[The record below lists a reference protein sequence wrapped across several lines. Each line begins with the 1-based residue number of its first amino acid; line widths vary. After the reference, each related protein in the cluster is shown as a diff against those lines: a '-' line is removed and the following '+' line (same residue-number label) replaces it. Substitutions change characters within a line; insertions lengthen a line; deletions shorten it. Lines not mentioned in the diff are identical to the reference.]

1 MNYCNILKVFFIS
14 ADLKKGG
21 LVYATQKINLQNPD
35 NSCNACA
42 VHRGAQPSIISA
54 QEYTDRITGA
64 GDAYAAHG
72 IRTTVGMES
81 TYTFAEGDV
90 VKWTNAYPAVEV
102 WDEGTHLKFTT
113 PLNLQL
119 DAKDGAISGI
129 YAATSNYDTPGRLTA
144 QDVNITG
151 QSTGS
156 NYNINRIYISGIN
169 TYAADIKIENLNID
183 IIADGKPE
191 SIADGILMGRDFED
205 KDSEHTL
212 TVSGATNIK
221 AVSKNGSYAW
231 AAGIE
236 ALDQAKMNFGKL
248 TIVTE
253 ATSEDEAR
261 TNGIFAAGNSEINAG
276 ETHINVKGNAVT
288 EGNSYGLNAIYSSKI
303 TLGDGSSIYAE
314 SSGDGAV
321 TAIGVRAGLYSE
333 VNLGISDIRA
343 ENTSDGGTVDVLF
356 VEDGA
361 VLNMAGGSI
370 TGANNTSDGLFNA
383 INAYGED
390 ANTFLHADTIV
401 NINQGT
407 TNDVVIVGDVHA
419 ANTAIVN
426 LNLNTDASS
435 ITGNLDQS
443 GSYPDTDDDGT
454 INLTLANKA
463 TWHAMGKYGIG
474 YSYLEKLTLN
484 DGNITMTKE
493 QKQNIDVN
501 HLHGT
506 GGELTLEANANLKTG
521 YFCVNNAD
529 TDATTVHTSYA
540 GINADNVKDA
550 AGLEGLVKNS
560 LKIHDD
566 SAAKFDVQVNEGLLI
581 GQMQA
586 DTINHLD
593 GNTIANVKIAQST
606 TVDAISH
613 LQNAAALSWRQEDAT
628 LSKRLGDLRQGDGDQ
643 GFWVRL
649 NRGEF
654 KYDNAKNQNNFFQ
667 MGYDKAGGDWHY
679 GAAISRNSGKT
690 TYGDATAKNR
700 SLALTLYGTWL
711 GDKGHYAD
719 IVLKK
724 GRLSNDY
731 DISAPIGFTHGQ
743 YKTWGSS
750 ISAEYG
756 REIAMGDKAYFTP
769 QAQLS
774 WLRIAGKDYT
784 TANGIAIS
792 QDSQS
797 STIGRLGFELGSR
810 LGDNGN
816 VYAKASVLHDFGG
829 SSDTRLSYNG
839 VSTTCSNDLGDTW
852 YEAGIGFNLKTK
864 DNSYLYADVSKA
876 FGGDYKT
883 PWQWNVGMR
892 WTF

>member
-1 MNYCNILKVFFIS
+1 MRCTS
-14 ADLKKGG
+14 G
-21 LVYATQKINLQNPD
+21 
-35 NSCNACA
+35 
-42 VHRGAQPSIISA
+42 GAQPSIVSA
-54 QEYTDRITGA
+54 QEYTDQITGA

-72 IRTTVGMES
+72 IRTTVGTES

-90 VKWTNAYPAVEV
+90 VKWTSSGPAVEV
-102 WDEGTHLKFTT
+102 WGAGTHLKFTT

-119 DAKDGAISGI
+119 DVQDSATSGI
-129 YAATSNYDTPGRLTA
+129 YVATSDYDTPGKLTA
-144 QDVNITG
+144 QDVTITG

-156 NYNINRIYISGIN
+156 NYDINRIYISGIEA
-169 TYAADIKIENLNID
+169 YAADIQIKNLHID
-183 IIADGKPE
+183 VTADGKPE
-191 SIADGILMGRDFED
+191 SIADGIFMGRDLQD
-205 KDSEHTL
+205 TDSEHLL
-212 TVSGATNIK
+212 TVTGDTNIK
-221 AVSKNGSYAW
+221 AVSKNSNGNRAW

-236 ALDQAKMNFGKL
+236 AQDQAKMTFATLK
-248 TIVTE
+248 IATE
-253 ATSEDEAR
+253 ATSETLAQ

-288 EGNSYGLNAIYSSKI
+288 EGYSYGLNAIYSSQI

-314 SSGDGAV
+314 SNGDGEIS
-321 TAIGVRAGLYSE
+321 AIGVRAGFYSE
-333 VNLGISDIRA
+333 VNLGITDIRA
-343 ENTSDGGTVDVLF
+343 ENNSDGGTVDVLF

-370 TGANNTSDGLFNA
+370 TGANNANNRKFNA

-390 ANTFLHADTIV
+390 PDPTWHTDTIV

-407 TNDVVIVGDVHA
+407 ANDVVIVGDVRA

-443 GSYPDTDDDGT
+443 GPYVDKDDSAGT

-463 TWHAMGKYGIG
+463 TWHAMGEYGIG
-474 YSYLEKLTLN
+474 YSYLENLTLN
-484 DGNITMTKE
+484 DGSITMTNE
-493 QKQNIDVN
+493 EVQNIDIN
-501 HLHGT
+501 HLQGT
-506 GGELTLEANANLKTG
+506 GGELTLEADTSLNTG
-521 YFCVNNAD
+521 FFRVNNAD
-529 TDATTVHTSYA
+529 SDATAVHTSYA

-566 SAAKFDVQVNEGLLI
+566 SAAKFDVHVNEGLLI

-586 DTINHLD
+586 DTINHID
-593 GNTIANVKIAQST
+593 GSAIANVKIAQST

-613 LQNAAALSWRQEDAT
+613 LQSAAALSWRQEDAT

-690 TYGDATAKNR
+690 TYGDAAAKNR

-719 IVLKK
+719 IVLKE

-769 QAQLS
+769 QTQLS

-797 STIGRLGFELGSR
+797 STIGRLGFELGSK

-829 SSDTRLSYNG
+829 SADTRLSYNG
-839 VSTTCSNDLGDTW
+839 VSTTYSNDLGDTW

>member
-1 MNYCNILKVFFIS
+1 MQRKKLIS
-14 ADLKKGG
+14 RTL
-21 LVYATQKINLQNPD
+21 TT
-35 NSCNACA
+35 A
-42 VHRGAQPSIISA
+42 VMLALYIGGAQPSIISA
-54 QEYTDRITGA
+54 QEYTDQINGA
-64 GDAYAAHG
+64 NDAYEAHG

-90 VKWTNAYPAVEV
+90 VKWTNPGPAVEV

-119 DAKDGAISGI
+119 DVKDGATSGI
-129 YAATSNYDTPGRLTA
+129 HAATSNYDTPGRLTA

-156 NYNINRIYISGIN
+156 NYDINRIYISGID
-169 TYAADIKIENLNID
+169 TYAANIKMENLHID
-183 IIADGKPE
+183 ITADGKPE
-191 SIADGILMGRDFED
+191 SIADGILMSRDPND
-205 KDSEHTL
+205 YDSEHTL
-212 TVSGATNIK
+212 MVTGNTNIK
-221 AVSKNGSYAW
+221 AVSKNGYYAW

-248 TIVTE
+248 TIATE
-253 ATSEDEAR
+253 AIAEDVAR

-276 ETHINVKGNAVT
+276 ETRIDVKAYSPNNDGSGDSIGINAYANAKV
-288 EGNSYGLNAIYSSKI
+288 NI
-303 TLGDGSSIYAE
+303 GDGSTIYAE
-314 SSGDGAV
+314 GNGDGGISTV
-321 TAIGVRAGLYSE
+321 GVRAATYSE
-333 VNLGISDIRA
+333 VNLGITDIRA
-343 ENTSDGGTVDVLF
+343 VNNSDGGTVNVLF

-370 TGANNTSDGLFNA
+370 TGANNANNRTFNA
-383 INAYGED
+383 INASD
-390 ANTFLHADTIV
+390 TDTIV
-401 NINQGT
+401 NINQDT
-407 TNDVVIVGDVHA
+407 ANDVVIVGDVHA

-443 GSYPDTDDDGT
+443 GPYVDKEDSAGT

-463 TWHAMGKYGIG
+463 TWHAMGEYGNG
-474 YSYLEKLTLN
+474 YSYLENLTLN
-484 DGNITMTKE
+484 DGNITMTNE
-493 QKQNIDVN
+493 EAQNIDVM
-501 HLHGT
+501 HLQGT
-506 GGELTLEANANLKTG
+506 GGKLTLEANANLKTG
-521 YFCVNNAD
+521 YFSVKNAD
-529 TDATTVHTSYA
+529 TNATTVHTSYA

-550 AGLEGLVKNS
+550 DGLEGLVKNS

-586 DTINHLD
+586 DTINHID
-593 GNTIANVKIAQST
+593 GNAIANVKIAQSS

-613 LQNAAALSWRQEDAT
+613 MQNAAALSWRQEDAT

-719 IVLKK
+719 IVLKE

-731 DISAPIGFTHGQ
+731 DISAPIGYTHGQ

-829 SSDTRLSYNG
+829 SADTRLSYNG
-839 VSTTCSNDLGDTW
+839 VSTTYSNDLGDTW

>member
-1 MNYCNILKVFFIS
+1 MQRKKLIS
-14 ADLKKGG
+14 RTL
-21 LVYATQKINLQNPD
+21 TT
-35 NSCNACA
+35 A
-42 VHRGAQPSIISA
+42 VMLALYIGVAQPSITSA
-54 QEYTDRITGA
+54 QEYTDQITGA
-64 GDAYAAHG
+64 NDAYAAHG
-72 IRTTVGMES
+72 IRTTDGMES

-119 DAKDGAISGI
+119 DAKDGATSGI
-129 YAATSNYDTPGRLTA
+129 YAATSNHDTPGSLTA

-151 QSTGS
+151 QSTGDVDEG
-156 NYNINRIYISGIN
+156 RIYISGIEA
-169 TYAADIKIENLNID
+169 YAANIKMENLHID
-183 IIADGKPE
+183 VTADGKPE
-191 SIADGILMGRDFED
+191 SIADGIFMGRDFKDE
-205 KDSEHTL
+205 DSEHIL
-212 TVSGATNIK
+212 TVNGAANIR
-221 AVSKNGSYAW
+221 AVSKNGYYAW

-236 ALDQAKMNFGKL
+236 AQDQAKMNFGKL
-248 TIVTE
+248 TIATE
-253 ATSEDEAR
+253 AMAEDLAR

-276 ETHINVKGNAVT
+276 ETHIDVKAYSPNTDGSGDSIGINAYA
-288 EGNSYGLNAIYSSKI
+288 NSKVNI
-303 TLGDGSSIYAE
+303 GDGSTIYAE
-314 SSGDGAV
+314 GNGDGAV
-321 TAIGVRAGLYSE
+321 MTVGVRAGYHSE
-333 VNLGISDIRA
+333 VNLGITNIRA
-343 ENTSDGGTVDVLF
+343 ENNSAEGTVDVLF
-356 VEDGA
+356 VEDGS

-370 TGANNTSDGLFNA
+370 TGANNANNGLFNA

-390 ANTFLHADTIV
+390 PDPTWHTDTIV

-407 TNDVVIVGDVHA
+407 TNDVVIVGDVRA

-443 GSYPDTDDDGT
+443 GPYVDKDDSAGT

-463 TWHAMGKYGIG
+463 TWHAMGEYGIG

-484 DGNITMTKE
+484 DGSITMTNE
-493 QKQNIDVN
+493 EVQNIDIN
-501 HLHGT
+501 HLQGT
-506 GGELTLEANANLKTG
+506 GGELTLEADANLNTG
-521 YFCVNNAD
+521 FFRVNNAD
-529 TDATTVHTSYA
+529 TDTAAVHTSYA

-550 AGLEGLVKNS
+550 DGLEGLVKNS

-566 SAAKFDVQVNEGLLI
+566 SAAEFDVQVNEGLLI

-593 GNTIANVKIAQST
+593 GNAIANVKIAQST

-719 IVLKK
+719 IVLKE

-774 WLRIAGKDYT
+774 WLRISGKDYT

-829 SSDTRLSYNG
+829 NADTRLSYNG
-839 VSTTCSNDLGDTW
+839 VSTTYSNDLGDTW

>member
-1 MNYCNILKVFFIS
+1 MQRKKLIS
-14 ADLKKGG
+14 KTL
-21 LVYATQKINLQNPD
+21 TT
-35 NSCNACA
+35 A
-42 VHRGAQPSIISA
+42 VMLALYIGGAQPSIVSA
-54 QEYTDRITGA
+54 QEYTDQITGA
-64 GDAYAAHG
+64 GDAYAEHG
-72 IRTTVGMES
+72 IRTTVGTES

-90 VKWTNAYPAVEV
+90 VKWTSSGPAVEV
-102 WDEGTHLKFTT
+102 WGAGTHLKFTT

-119 DAKDGAISGI
+119 DVQASATSGI
-129 YAATSNYDTPGRLTA
+129 YVATSDYDTPGKLTA
-144 QDVNITG
+144 QDVTITG

-156 NYNINRIYISGIN
+156 NYDINRIYISGIEA
-169 TYAADIKIENLNID
+169 YAADIQIKNLHID
-183 IIADGKPE
+183 VTADGKPE
-191 SIADGILMGRDFED
+191 SIADGIFMGRDLQD
-205 KDSEHTL
+205 TDSEHLL
-212 TVSGATNIK
+212 TVTGDTNIK
-221 AVSKNGSYAW
+221 AVSKNSNGNRAW

-236 ALDQAKMNFGKL
+236 AQDQAKMTFATLK
-248 TIVTE
+248 IATE
-253 ATSEDEAR
+253 ATSETLAQ

-288 EGNSYGLNAIYSSKI
+288 EGYSYGLNAIYSSQI

-314 SSGDGAV
+314 SNGDGEIS
-321 TAIGVRAGLYSE
+321 AIGVRAGFYSE
-333 VNLGISDIRA
+333 VNLGITDIRA
-343 ENTSDGGTVDVLF
+343 ENNSDGGTVDVLF

-370 TGANNTSDGLFNA
+370 TGANNANNRKFNA

-390 ANTFLHADTIV
+390 PDPTWHTDTIV

-407 TNDVVIVGDVHA
+407 ANDVVIVGDVRA

-443 GSYPDTDDDGT
+443 GPYVDKDDSAGT

-463 TWHAMGKYGIG
+463 TWHAMGEYGIG
-474 YSYLEKLTLN
+474 YSYLENLTLN
-484 DGNITMTKE
+484 DGSITMTNE
-493 QKQNIDVN
+493 EVQNIDIN
-501 HLHGT
+501 HLQGT
-506 GGELTLEANANLKTG
+506 DGELTLEADANLNTG
-521 YFCVNNAD
+521 FFRVNNAD
-529 TDATTVHTSYA
+529 TDATAVHTSYA

-613 LQNAAALSWRQEDAT
+613 LQSAAALAWRQEDAT

-719 IVLKK
+719 IVLKE

-829 SSDTRLSYNG
+829 SADTRLSYNG
-839 VSTTCSNDLGDTW
+839 VSTTYSNDLGDTW

>member
-1 MNYCNILKVFFIS
+1 MQRKKLIS
-14 ADLKKGG
+14 KTL
-21 LVYATQKINLQNPD
+21 TT
-35 NSCNACA
+35 A
-42 VHRGAQPSIISA
+42 VMLALYIGGAQPSITSA
-54 QEYTDRITGA
+54 QEYTDQITGA
-64 GDAYAAHG
+64 GDAYAEHG
-72 IRTTVGMES
+72 IRTTVGTES

-90 VKWTNAYPAVEV
+90 VKWTSSGPAVEV
-102 WDEGTHLKFTT
+102 WGAATHLKFTT

-119 DAKDGAISGI
+119 DVQDSATSGI
-129 YAATSNYDTPGRLTA
+129 YVATSDYDTPGKLTA
-144 QDVNITG
+144 QDVTITG

-156 NYNINRIYISGIN
+156 NYDINRIYISGIEA
-169 TYAADIKIENLNID
+169 YAADIQIKNLHID
-183 IIADGKPE
+183 VTADGKPE
-191 SIADGILMGRDFED
+191 SIADGIFMGRDLQD
-205 KDSEHTL
+205 TDSEHLL
-212 TVSGATNIK
+212 TVTGDTNIK
-221 AVSKNGSYAW
+221 AVSKNSNGNRAW

-236 ALDQAKMNFGKL
+236 AQDQAKMTFATLK
-248 TIVTE
+248 IATE
-253 ATSEDEAR
+253 ATSETLAQ

-288 EGNSYGLNAIYSSKI
+288 EGYSYGLNAIYSSQI

-314 SSGDGAV
+314 SNGDGEIS
-321 TAIGVRAGLYSE
+321 AIGVRAGFYSE
-333 VNLGISDIRA
+333 VNLGITDIRA
-343 ENTSDGGTVDVLF
+343 ENNSDGGTVDVLF

-370 TGANNTSDGLFNA
+370 TGANNANNRKFNA

-390 ANTFLHADTIV
+390 PDPTWHTDTIV

-407 TNDVVIVGDVHA
+407 ANDVVIVGDVRA

-443 GSYPDTDDDGT
+443 GPYVDKDDSAGT

-463 TWHAMGKYGIG
+463 TWHAMGEYGIG
-474 YSYLEKLTLN
+474 YSYLENLTLN
-484 DGNITMTKE
+484 DGSITMTNE
-493 QKQNIDVN
+493 EVQNIDIN
-501 HLHGT
+501 HLQGT
-506 GGELTLEANANLKTG
+506 DGELTLEADANLNTG
-521 YFCVNNAD
+521 FFRVNNAD
-529 TDATTVHTSYA
+529 TDATAVHTSYA

-550 AGLEGLVKNS
+550 AGLEGLVRNS

-613 LQNAAALSWRQEDAT
+613 MQSAAALSWRQEDAT

-649 NRGEF
+649 NCGEF

-719 IVLKK
+719 IVLKE

-797 STIGRLGFELGSR
+797 STIGRLGFELGSK

-829 SSDTRLSYNG
+829 SADTRLSYNG
-839 VSTTCSNDLGDTW
+839 VSTTYSNDLGDTW

>member
-1 MNYCNILKVFFIS
+1 MQRKKLIS
-14 ADLKKGG
+14 KTL
-21 LVYATQKINLQNPD
+21 TT
-35 NSCNACA
+35 A
-42 VHRGAQPSIISA
+42 VMLALYIGGAQPSITSA
-54 QEYTDRITGA
+54 QEYTDQITGA
-64 GDAYAAHG
+64 GDAYAEHG
-72 IRTTVGMES
+72 IRTTVGTES

-90 VKWTNAYPAVEV
+90 VKWTSSGPAVEV
-102 WDEGTHLKFTT
+102 WGAATHLKFTT

-119 DAKDGAISGI
+119 DVQDSATSGI
-129 YAATSNYDTPGRLTA
+129 YVATSDYDTPGKLTA
-144 QDVNITG
+144 QDVTITG

-156 NYNINRIYISGIN
+156 NYDINRIYISGIEA
-169 TYAADIKIENLNID
+169 YAADIQIKNLHID
-183 IIADGKPE
+183 VTADGKPE
-191 SIADGILMGRDFED
+191 SIADGIFMGRDLQD
-205 KDSEHTL
+205 TDSEHLL
-212 TVSGATNIK
+212 TVTGDTNIK
-221 AVSKNGSYAW
+221 AVSKNSNGNRAW

-236 ALDQAKMNFGKL
+236 AQDQAKMTFATLK
-248 TIVTE
+248 IATE
-253 ATSEDEAR
+253 ATSETLAQ

-288 EGNSYGLNAIYSSKI
+288 EGYSYGLNAIYSSQI

-314 SSGDGAV
+314 SNGDGEIS
-321 TAIGVRAGLYSE
+321 AIGVRAGFYSE
-333 VNLGISDIRA
+333 VNLGITDIRA
-343 ENTSDGGTVDVLF
+343 ENNSDGGTVDVLF

-370 TGANNTSDGLFNA
+370 TGANNANNRTFNA

-390 ANTFLHADTIV
+390 PDPTWHTDTIV

-407 TNDVVIVGDVHA
+407 ANDVVIVGDVRA

-443 GSYPDTDDDGT
+443 GPYVDKDDSAGT
-454 INLTLANKA
+454 INLTFANKA
-463 TWHAMGKYGIG
+463 TWHAMGEYGIG

-484 DGNITMTKE
+484 DGSITMTNE
-493 QKQNIDVN
+493 EVQNIDVN
-501 HLHGT
+501 HLQGT
-506 GGELTLEANANLKTG
+506 GGELTLEADANLNTG
-521 YFCVNNAD
+521 FFRVNNAD
-529 TDATTVHTSYA
+529 TDAAAVHTSYA

-550 AGLEGLVKNS
+550 AGLEGLVRNS

-586 DTINHLD
+586 DTINHID

-613 LQNAAALSWRQEDAT
+613 MQSAAALSWRQEDAT

-719 IVLKK
+719 IVLKE

-756 REIAMGDKAYFTP
+756 RKIALGDKAYFTP

-784 TANGIAIS
+784 TANGITIS

-797 STIGRLGFELGSR
+797 STIGRLGFELGSK

-816 VYAKASVLHDFGG
+816 MYAKASVLHDFGG
-829 SSDTRLSYNG
+829 SADTRLSYNG
-839 VSTTCSNDLGDTW
+839 VSTTYSNDLGDTW

>member
-1 MNYCNILKVFFIS
+1 MQRKKLIS
-14 ADLKKGG
+14 KTL
-21 LVYATQKINLQNPD
+21 TT
-35 NSCNACA
+35 A
-42 VHRGAQPSIISA
+42 VMLALYIGGAQPSITSA
-54 QEYTDRITGA
+54 QEYTDQITGA
-64 GDAYAAHG
+64 GDAYAEHG
-72 IRTTVGMES
+72 IRTTVGTES

-90 VKWTNAYPAVEV
+90 VKWTSSGPAVEV
-102 WDEGTHLKFTT
+102 WGAATHLKFTT

-119 DAKDGAISGI
+119 DVQDSATSGI
-129 YAATSNYDTPGRLTA
+129 YVATSDYDTPGKLTA
-144 QDVNITG
+144 QDVTITG

-156 NYNINRIYISGIN
+156 NYDINRIYISGIEA
-169 TYAADIKIENLNID
+169 YAADIQIKNLHID
-183 IIADGKPE
+183 VTADGKPE
-191 SIADGILMGRDFED
+191 SIADGIFMGRDLQD
-205 KDSEHTL
+205 TDSEHLL
-212 TVSGATNIK
+212 TVTGDTNIK
-221 AVSKNGSYAW
+221 AVSKNSNGNRAW

-236 ALDQAKMNFGKL
+236 AQDQAKMTFATLK
-248 TIVTE
+248 IATE
-253 ATSEDEAR
+253 ATSETLAQ

-288 EGNSYGLNAIYSSKI
+288 EGYSYGLNAIYSSQI

-314 SSGDGAV
+314 SNGDGEIS
-321 TAIGVRAGLYSE
+321 AIGVRAGFYSE
-333 VNLGISDIRA
+333 VNLGITDIRA
-343 ENTSDGGTVDVLF
+343 ENNSDGGTVDVLF

-370 TGANNTSDGLFNA
+370 TGANNANNRKFNA

-390 ANTFLHADTIV
+390 PDPTWHTDTIV

-407 TNDVVIVGDVHA
+407 ANDVVIVGDVRA

-443 GSYPDTDDDGT
+443 GPYVDKDDSAGT

-463 TWHAMGKYGIG
+463 TWHAMGEYGIG
-474 YSYLEKLTLN
+474 YSYLENLTLN
-484 DGNITMTKE
+484 DGSITMTNE
-493 QKQNIDVN
+493 EVQNIDIN
-501 HLHGT
+501 HLQGT
-506 GGELTLEANANLKTG
+506 DGELTLEADANLNTG
-521 YFCVNNAD
+521 FFRVNNAD
-529 TDATTVHTSYA
+529 TDATAVHTSYA

-550 AGLEGLVKNS
+550 AGLEGLVRNS

-613 LQNAAALSWRQEDAT
+613 MQSAAALSWRQEDAT

-649 NRGEF
+649 NCGEF

-719 IVLKK
+719 IVLKE

-769 QAQLS
+769 QA
-774 WLRIAGKDYT
+774 
-784 TANGIAIS
+784 
-792 QDSQS
+792 
-797 STIGRLGFELGSR
+797 
-810 LGDNGN
+810 
-816 VYAKASVLHDFGG
+816 
-829 SSDTRLSYNG
+829 
-839 VSTTCSNDLGDTW
+839 
-852 YEAGIGFNLKTK
+852 
-864 DNSYLYADVSKA
+864 
-876 FGGDYKT
+876 
-883 PWQWNVGMR
+883 
-892 WTF
+892 

>member
-1 MNYCNILKVFFIS
+1 MQRKKLIS
-14 ADLKKGG
+14 KTLTTAVMLALYIGG
-21 LVYATQKINLQNPD
+21 V
-35 NSCNACA
+35 
-42 VHRGAQPSIISA
+42 QPSITSA
-54 QEYTDRITGA
+54 QEYTDQITGA

-72 IRTTVGMES
+72 IRTTVGTES

-119 DAKDGAISGI
+119 DVKDGATSGI
-129 YAATSNYDTPGRLTA
+129 HAATSNYDTPGRLTA

-156 NYNINRIYISGIN
+156 NYDINRIYISGID

-183 IIADGKPE
+183 ITADGKPK
-191 SIADGILMGRDFED
+191 SIADGIFMGRDLED
-205 KDSEHTL
+205 EDSEHTL

-221 AVSKNGSYAW
+221 AVSKNGSSAW

-236 ALDQAKMNFGKL
+236 AQDQAKMNFGKL
-248 TIVTE
+248 TIATE
-253 ATSEDEAR
+253 AMAEDEAC
-261 TNGIFAAGNSEINAG
+261 TNGIFAAGNSKINAG

-288 EGNSYGLNAIYSSKI
+288 EGYSYGLNAIHSSQI

-314 SSGDGAV
+314 SNGDGEIS
-321 TAIGVRAGLYSE
+321 AIGVRAGFYSE
-333 VNLGISDIRA
+333 VSLGITDIRA
-343 ENTSDGGTVDVLF
+343 ENNSDGGTVDVLF
-356 VEDGA
+356 VENGA

-370 TGANNTSDGLFNA
+370 TGANNANNGLFNA

-390 ANTFLHADTIV
+390 PDPTWHTDTIV
-401 NINQGT
+401 NINKDT

-443 GSYPDTDDDGT
+443 GPYVDKEDSAGT

-463 TWHAMGKYGIG
+463 TWHAMGQYGNG
-474 YSYLEKLTLN
+474 YSYLENLTLN
-484 DGNITMTKE
+484 DGNITMTNKE
-493 QKQNIDVN
+493 AQNIDVM
-501 HLHGT
+501 HLQGT
-506 GGELTLEANANLKTG
+506 GGELTLEAYANLNTG

-529 TDATTVHTSYA
+529 TDSTTVHTSYA

-550 AGLEGLVKNS
+550 DGLEGLVKNS

-593 GNTIANVKIAQST
+593 GNAIANVKIAQST

-613 LQNAAALSWRQEDAT
+613 LQNAAALAWRQEDAT
-628 LSKRLGDLRQGDGDQ
+628 LGKRLGDLRQGEGDQ

-667 MGYDKAGGDWHY
+667 LGYDKAGGDWHY

-690 TYGDATAKNR
+690 SYGDATAKNR

-711 GDKGHYAD
+711 GNKGHYAD
-719 IVLKK
+719 IVLKE

-731 DISAPIGFTHGQ
+731 DIYAPIGFTHGH

-784 TANGIAIS
+784 TANGISIS

-797 STIGRLGFELGSR
+797 STAALASSLAASWATRATFTPEL
-810 LGDNGN
+810 
-816 VYAKASVLHDFGG
+816 
-829 SSDTRLSYNG
+829 
-839 VSTTCSNDLGDTW
+839 
-852 YEAGIGFNLKTK
+852 
-864 DNSYLYADVSKA
+864 LYCMTSAA
-876 FGGDYKT
+876 ALT
-883 PWQWNVGMR
+883 PA
-892 WTF
+892 

>member
-1 MNYCNILKVFFIS
+1 MQRKKLIS
-14 ADLKKGG
+14 KTL
-21 LVYATQKINLQNPD
+21 TT
-35 NSCNACA
+35 A
-42 VHRGAQPSIISA
+42 VMLALYIGGAQPSIVSA
-54 QEYTDRITGA
+54 QEYTDQITGA
-64 GDAYAAHG
+64 GDAYAEHG
-72 IRTTVGMES
+72 IRTTVGTES

-90 VKWTNAYPAVEV
+90 VKWTSSGPAVEV
-102 WDEGTHLKFTT
+102 WGAGTHLKFTT

-119 DAKDGAISGI
+119 DVQDS
-129 YAATSNYDTPGRLTA
+129 ATSSIYVATSDYDTPGKLTA
-144 QDVNITG
+144 QDVTITG

-156 NYNINRIYISGIN
+156 NYDINRIYISGIEA
-169 TYAADIKIENLNID
+169 YAADIQIKNLHID
-183 IIADGKPE
+183 VTADGKPE
-191 SIADGILMGRDFED
+191 SIADGIFMGRDLQD
-205 KDSEHTL
+205 TDSEHLL
-212 TVSGATNIK
+212 TVTGDTNIK
-221 AVSKNGSYAW
+221 AVSKNSNGNRAW

-236 ALDQAKMNFGKL
+236 AQDQAKMTFATLK
-248 TIVTE
+248 IATE
-253 ATSEDEAR
+253 ATSETLAQ

-288 EGNSYGLNAIYSSKI
+288 EGYSYGLNAIYSSQI

-314 SSGDGAV
+314 SNGDGEIS
-321 TAIGVRAGLYSE
+321 AIGVRAGFYSE
-333 VNLGISDIRA
+333 VNLGITDIRA
-343 ENTSDGGTVDVLF
+343 ENNSDGGTVDVLF

-370 TGANNTSDGLFNA
+370 TGANNANNRKFNA

-390 ANTFLHADTIV
+390 PDPTWHTDTIV

-407 TNDVVIVGDVHA
+407 ANDVVIVGDVRA

-443 GSYPDTDDDGT
+443 GPYVDKDDSAGT

-463 TWHAMGKYGIG
+463 TWHAMGEYGIG
-474 YSYLEKLTLN
+474 YSYLENLTLN
-484 DGNITMTKE
+484 DGSITMTNE
-493 QKQNIDVN
+493 EVQNIDIN
-501 HLHGT
+501 HLQGT
-506 GGELTLEANANLKTG
+506 DGELTLEADANLNTG
-521 YFCVNNAD
+521 FFRVNNAD
-529 TDATTVHTSYA
+529 TDATAVHTSYA

-550 AGLEGLVKNS
+550 AGLEGLVRNS

-613 LQNAAALSWRQEDAT
+613 LQSAAALAWRQEDAT

-654 KYDNAKNQNNFFQ
+654 KYDNAKTQNNFFQ

-719 IVLKK
+719 IVLKE

-829 SSDTRLSYNG
+829 SADTRLSYNG
-839 VSTTCSNDLGDTW
+839 VSTTYSNDLGDTW

>member
-1 MNYCNILKVFFIS
+1 MQRKKLIS
-14 ADLKKGG
+14 KTL
-21 LVYATQKINLQNPD
+21 TT
-35 NSCNACA
+35 A
-42 VHRGAQPSIISA
+42 VMLALYIGGAQPSIVSA
-54 QEYTDRITGA
+54 QEYTDQITGA
-64 GDAYAAHG
+64 GDAYAEHG
-72 IRTTVGMES
+72 IRTTVGTES

-90 VKWTNAYPAVEV
+90 VKWTSSGPAVEV
-102 WDEGTHLKFTT
+102 WGAGTHLKFTT

-119 DAKDGAISGI
+119 DVQDSATSGI
-129 YAATSNYDTPGRLTA
+129 YVATSDYDTPGKLTA
-144 QDVNITG
+144 QDVTITG

-156 NYNINRIYISGIN
+156 NYDINRIYISGIEA
-169 TYAADIKIENLNID
+169 YAADIQIKNLHID
-183 IIADGKPE
+183 VTADGKPE
-191 SIADGILMGRDFED
+191 SIADGIFMGRDLQD
-205 KDSEHTL
+205 TDSEHLL
-212 TVSGATNIK
+212 TVTGDTNIK
-221 AVSKNGSYAW
+221 AISKNSNGNRAW

-236 ALDQAKMNFGKL
+236 AQDQAKMTFATLK
-248 TIVTE
+248 IATE
-253 ATSEDEAR
+253 ATSETLAQ

-288 EGNSYGLNAIYSSKI
+288 EGYSYGLNAIYSSQI

-314 SSGDGAV
+314 SNGDGEIS
-321 TAIGVRAGLYSE
+321 AIGVRAGFYSE
-333 VNLGISDIRA
+333 VNLGITDIRA
-343 ENTSDGGTVDVLF
+343 ENNSDGGTVDVLF

-370 TGANNTSDGLFNA
+370 TGANNANNKKFNA

-390 ANTFLHADTIV
+390 PDPTWHTDTIV

-407 TNDVVIVGDVHA
+407 ANDVVIVGDVRA

-443 GSYPDTDDDGT
+443 GPYVDKDDSAGT

-463 TWHAMGKYGIG
+463 TWHAMGEYGIG
-474 YSYLEKLTLN
+474 YSYLENLTLN
-484 DGNITMTKE
+484 DGSITMTNE
-493 QKQNIDVN
+493 EVQNIDIN
-501 HLHGT
+501 HLQGT
-506 GGELTLEANANLKTG
+506 GGELTLEADANLNTG
-521 YFCVNNAD
+521 FFRVNNAD
-529 TDATTVHTSYA
+529 TDAAAVHTSYA

-550 AGLEGLVKNS
+550 AGLEGLVRNS

-586 DTINHLD
+586 DTINHID

-690 TYGDATAKNR
+690 TYGDAAAKNR

-719 IVLKK
+719 IVLKE

-829 SSDTRLSYNG
+829 SADTRLSYNG
-839 VSTTCSNDLGDTW
+839 VSTSYSNDLGDTW

>member
-1 MNYCNILKVFFIS
+1 MQRKKLIS
-14 ADLKKGG
+14 RTL
-21 LVYATQKINLQNPD
+21 TT
-35 NSCNACA
+35 A
-42 VHRGAQPSIISA
+42 VMLALYIGGAQPSIISA
-54 QEYTDRITGA
+54 QEYTDQINGA
-64 GDAYAAHG
+64 NDAYAAHG
-72 IRTTVGMES
+72 IRTTDGMES

-119 DAKDGAISGI
+119 DAKDGATSGI
-129 YAATSNYDTPGRLTA
+129 YAATSNYDTPGSLTA

-151 QSTGS
+151 QSTGDVDEG
-156 NYNINRIYISGIN
+156 RIYISGIEA
-169 TYAADIKIENLNID
+169 YAANIKMENLHID
-183 IIADGKPE
+183 VTADGKPE
-191 SIADGILMGRDFED
+191 SIADGIFMGRDFKDE
-205 KDSEHTL
+205 DSEHIL
-212 TVSGATNIK
+212 TVNGAANIR
-221 AVSKNGSYAW
+221 AVSKNGYYAW

-236 ALDQAKMNFGKL
+236 AQDQAKMNFGKL
-248 TIVTE
+248 TIATE
-253 ATSEDEAR
+253 AMAEDLAR

-276 ETHINVKGNAVT
+276 ETHIDVKAYSPNTDGSGDSIGINAYA
-288 EGNSYGLNAIYSSKI
+288 NSKVNI
-303 TLGDGSSIYAE
+303 GDGSTIYAE
-314 SSGDGAV
+314 GNGDGGIS
-321 TAIGVRAGLYSE
+321 TIGVRAFQFSK
-333 VNLGISDIRA
+333 VNMGITDIKA
-343 ENTSDGGTVDVLF
+343 ENNSADGTVNVLF
-356 VEDGA
+356 VDEGA

-370 TGANNTSDGLFNA
+370 TGANNANNRTFNA

-390 ANTFLHADTIV
+390 PDPIWHTDTIV

-407 TNDVVIVGDVHA
+407 ANDVVIVGDVRA

-443 GSYPDTDDDGT
+443 GPYVDKDDSAGT

-463 TWHAMGKYGIG
+463 TWHAMGQFGNG
-474 YSYLEKLTLN
+474 YSYLENLTLN
-484 DGNITMTKE
+484 DGNITMTNE
-493 QKQNIDVN
+493 EAQNIDVL
-501 HLHGT
+501 HLQGS
-506 GGELTLEANANLKTG
+506 GGELTLEADANLKTG

-550 AGLEGLVKNS
+550 DGLDGLVKNS

-586 DTINHLD
+586 DTINHID
-593 GNTIANVKIAQST
+593 GNAIANVKIAQST

-613 LQNAAALSWRQEDAT
+613 MQNAAALSWRQEDAT

-719 IVLKK
+719 IVLKE

-731 DISAPIGFTHGQ
+731 DISAPIGYTHGQ

-829 SSDTRLSYNG
+829 SADTRLSYNG
-839 VSTTCSNDLGDTW
+839 VSTTYSNDLGDTW

>member
-1 MNYCNILKVFFIS
+1 MQRKKLIS
-14 ADLKKGG
+14 RTL
-21 LVYATQKINLQNPD
+21 TT
-35 NSCNACA
+35 A
-42 VHRGAQPSIISA
+42 VMLALYIGGAQPSIISA
-54 QEYTDRITGA
+54 QEYTDQINGA
-64 GDAYAAHG
+64 SDAYAAHG

-90 VKWTNAYPAVEV
+90 VKWTNPGPAV
-102 WDEGTHLKFTT
+102 WIGDEGTHLKFTT

-119 DAKDGAISGI
+119 DVKDSYTNGI
-129 YAATSNYDTPGRLTA
+129 FTATSNYDNPCKLTA
-144 QDVNITG
+144 KDVHITG
-151 QSTGS
+151 QSTGEADEDK
-156 NYNINRIYISGIN
+156 IYISGIE
-169 TYAADIKIENLNID
+169 TYAGNIKMENLNID
-183 IIADGKPE
+183 ITADGKPE
-191 SIADGILMGRDFED
+191 SIADGIFMGRDLD
-205 KDSEHTL
+205 DYDSEHTL
-212 TVSGATNIK
+212 TVTGNTNIK
-221 AVSKNGSYAW
+221 AVSKNGYYYAW

-236 ALDQAKMNFGKL
+236 AQDQAKMNFGKL
-248 TIVTE
+248 TIATE
-253 ATSEDEAR
+253 ATAEDSAR

-276 ETHINVKGNAVT
+276 ETHINVTANSPNT
-288 EGNSYGLNAIYSSKI
+288 DEPNYSYGLNAIHNSTI
-303 TLGDGSSIYAE
+303 TLGDNSSIHAE

-321 TAIGVRAGLYSE
+321 MAVGVRAGLYSE
-333 VNLGISDIRA
+333 VNLGITDIRA
-343 ENTSDGGTVDVLF
+343 ENNSDGGTVDVLF

-370 TGANNTSDGLFNA
+370 TGANNANTGLFNA

-390 ANTFLHADTIV
+390 PDPTWHTDTIV

-407 TNDVVIVGDVHA
+407 TNYVVIVGDVHA

-443 GSYPDTDDDGT
+443 GPYEDKEDSAGT

-463 TWHAMGKYGIG
+463 TWHAMGEYGKG
-474 YSYLEKLTLN
+474 ESYLENLTLN
-484 DGNITMTKE
+484 DGNITMTNE
-493 QKQNIDVN
+493 EAQNIDVK
-501 HLHGT
+501 HLQGT
-506 GGELTLEANANLKTG
+506 GGKLTLEADANLNTG
-521 YFCVNNAD
+521 FFRVNNAD

-550 AGLEGLVKNS
+550 DGLEGLVKNS

-586 DTINHLD
+586 DTINHID
-593 GNTIANVKIAQST
+593 GNAIANVKIAQST

-613 LQNAAALSWRQEDAT
+613 LQNAAALAWRQEDAT
-628 LSKRLGDLRQGDGDQ
+628 LGKRLGDLRQGDGDQ

-667 MGYDKAGGDWHY
+667 LGYDKAGGDWHY

-690 TYGDATAKNR
+690 SYGDATAKNR

-711 GDKGHYAD
+711 GNKGHYAD
-719 IVLKK
+719 IVLKE

-731 DISAPIGFTHGQ
+731 DIYAPIGYTHGQ

-750 ISAEYG
+750 LSAEYG

-829 SSDTRLSYNG
+829 SADTRLSYNG
-839 VSTTCSNDLGDTW
+839 VSTTYSNDLGDTW

>member
-1 MNYCNILKVFFIS
+1 MQRKKLIS
-14 ADLKKGG
+14 RTLTTAIMLALYIG
-21 LVYATQKINLQNPD
+21 
-35 NSCNACA
+35 
-42 VHRGAQPSIISA
+42 GAQPSIISA
-54 QEYTDRITGA
+54 QEYTDQINGA
-64 GDAYAAHG
+64 SDAYAAHG

-90 VKWTNAYPAVEV
+90 VKWTNPGPAV
-102 WDEGTHLKFTT
+102 WIGDEGTHLKFTT

-119 DAKDGAISGI
+119 DVKDSYTNGI
-129 YAATSNYDTPGRLTA
+129 FTATSNYDNPCKLTA
-144 QDVNITG
+144 KDVHITG
-151 QSTGS
+151 QSTGEADEDK
-156 NYNINRIYISGIN
+156 IYISGIE
-169 TYAADIKIENLNID
+169 TYAANIKMENLNID
-183 IIADGKPE
+183 ITADGKPE
-191 SIADGILMGRDFED
+191 SIADGIFMGRDLDDE
-205 KDSEHTL
+205 DSEHTL
-212 TVSGATNIK
+212 TVTGNTNIK
-221 AVSKNGSYAW
+221 AVSKNGYYAW

-236 ALDQAKMNFGKL
+236 AQDQAKMNFGKL
-248 TIVTE
+248 TIATE
-253 ATSEDEAR
+253 ATAEDLAR

-276 ETHINVKGNAVT
+276 ETHINVKGISTNPDKPSY
-288 EGNSYGLNAIYSSKI
+288 SYGLNAIHSSTI
-303 TLGDGSSIYAE
+303 TLGDNSTIRAE
-314 SSGDGAV
+314 SSGDGSVMAV
-321 TAIGVRAGLYSE
+321 GVRAGLYSE
-333 VNLGISDIRA
+333 VNLGITDIRA
-343 ENTSDGGTVDVLF
+343 ENNSDGGTVNVLF

-361 VLNMAGGSI
+361 VLNMSGGSI
-370 TGANNTSDGLFNA
+370 TGVNNANNRTFNA

-390 ANTFLHADTIV
+390 PDPTWHTDTIV

-443 GSYPDTDDDGT
+443 GSRQDTDDDGT

-463 TWHAMGKYGIG
+463 TWHAIGEYGNG
-474 YSYLEKLTLN
+474 YSYLENLTLN

-493 QKQNIDVN
+493 EAQNIDVL
-501 HLHGT
+501 HLKGT
-506 GGELTLEANANLKTG
+506 SGKLTLEADANLKTG

-550 AGLEGLVKNS
+550 DGLEGLVKNS

-586 DTINHLD
+586 DTINHID
-593 GNTIANVKIAQST
+593 GNAIANVKIAQST

-613 LQNAAALSWRQEDAT
+613 MQNAAALSWRQEDAT
-628 LSKRLGDLRQGDGDQ
+628 LSKRLGDLRQGEGDQ

-667 MGYDKAGGDWHY
+667 LGYDKAGGDWHY

-690 TYGDATAKNR
+690 SYGDATAKNR

-711 GDKGHYAD
+711 GNKGHYAD
-719 IVLKK
+719 IVLKE

-731 DISAPIGFTHGQ
+731 DIYAPIGFTHGH

-797 STIGRLGFELGSR
+797 STIGRLGFELGSK
-810 LGDNGN
+810 LGDKGN
-816 VYAKASVLHDFGG
+816 VYARASVLHDFGG
-829 SSDTRLSYNG
+829 SADTRLSYNG
-839 VSTTCSNDLGDTW
+839 VSTTYSNDLGDTW

-864 DNSYLYADVSKA
+864 DNSYLYADVAKA

>member
-1 MNYCNILKVFFIS
+1 MQRKKLIS
-14 ADLKKGG
+14 KTL
-21 LVYATQKINLQNPD
+21 TT
-35 NSCNACA
+35 A
-42 VHRGAQPSIISA
+42 VMLALYIRGAQPSITSA
-54 QEYTDRITGA
+54 QEYTDQITGA

-72 IRTTVGMES
+72 IRTTVGTES

-102 WDEGTHLKFTT
+102 LDEGTHLKFTT

-119 DAKDGAISGI
+119 DVKDGATSGI
-129 YAATSNYDTPGRLTA
+129 HAATSNYNTPGRLTA

-156 NYNINRIYISGIN
+156 NYDINRIYISGID

-183 IIADGKPE
+183 ITADGKPK
-191 SIADGILMGRDFED
+191 SIADGIFMGRDVED
-205 KDSEHTL
+205 EDSEHTL

-221 AVSKNGSYAW
+221 AVSKNGSSAW

-236 ALDQAKMNFGKL
+236 AQDQAKMNFGKL
-248 TIVTE
+248 TIATE
-253 ATSEDEAR
+253 AMAEDEAC
-261 TNGIFAAGNSEINAG
+261 TNGIFAAGNSKINAG

-288 EGNSYGLNAIYSSKI
+288 EGYSYGLNAIHSSTI
-303 TLGDGSSIYAE
+303 TLGDNSTIYAE
-314 SSGDGAV
+314 SSGDGEIS
-321 TAIGVRAGLYSE
+321 AIGVRAGFYSD
-333 VNLGISDIRA
+333 VNLGITDIRA
-343 ENTSDGGTVDVLF
+343 ENNSDGGTVDVLF
-356 VEDGA
+356 VHDGA

-390 ANTFLHADTIV
+390 ADTFLHADTIV

-419 ANTAIVN
+419 ADTAIVN

-443 GSYPDTDDDGT
+443 GSRQDTVDDGT

-463 TWHAMGKYGIG
+463 TWHAIGEYGNG
-474 YSYLEKLTLN
+474 YSYLENLTLN
-484 DGNITMTKE
+484 DGNITMTHE
-493 QKQNIDVN
+493 EAQNIDVN

-506 GGELTLEANANLKTG
+506 GGELTLEADASLNTG
-521 YFCVNNAD
+521 FFRVNNAD
-529 TDATTVHTSYA
+529 TDAAAVHTSYA

-719 IVLKK
+719 IVLKE

-829 SSDTRLSYNG
+829 SADTRLSYNG
-839 VSTTCSNDLGDTW
+839 VSTTYSNDLGDTW
-852 YEAGIGFNLKTK
+852 YEACIGFNLKTK

>member
-1 MNYCNILKVFFIS
+1 MQRKKLIS
-14 ADLKKGG
+14 RTL
-21 LVYATQKINLQNPD
+21 TT
-35 NSCNACA
+35 A
-42 VHRGAQPSIISA
+42 VMLALYIGGAQPSIISA
-54 QEYTDRITGA
+54 QEYTDQLNGA
-64 GDAYAAHG
+64 SDAYAVHG

-90 VKWTNAYPAVEV
+90 VKWTNPGPVVEV

-119 DAKDGAISGI
+119 DVENGATSGI
-129 YAATSNYDTPGRLTA
+129 YVATSNYDTPGKLTA
-144 QDVNITG
+144 QDINITG
-151 QSTGS
+151 KSTGDVDEG
-156 NYNINRIYISGIN
+156 RIRIFGIE
-169 TYAADIKIENLNID
+169 TYAGNIKMENLNID
-183 IIADGKPE
+183 ITADGKPE
-191 SIADGILMGRDFED
+191 SIADGIFMGRDLD
-205 KDSEHTL
+205 DYDSEHTL
-212 TVSGATNIK
+212 MVTGDTNIK
-221 AVSKNGSYAW
+221 AVSKNGYYAW

-248 TIVTE
+248 TIATE
-253 ATSEDEAR
+253 ATSEDLAC
-261 TNGIFAAGNSEINAG
+261 TSGIFAQGNSEINAR
-276 ETHINVKGNAVT
+276 ETDINVTANSSNT
-288 EGNSYGLNAIYSSKI
+288 DEPSYSYGLNAIRNSTI
-303 TLGDGSSIYAE
+303 TLGDNSTIRAE

-321 TAIGVRAGLYSE
+321 MAIGVRAGFYSD
-333 VNLGISDIRA
+333 VKLGITDIKA
-343 ENTSDGGTVDVLF
+343 ENNSDGGTVDVLF
-356 VEDGA
+356 VHDGA

-370 TGANNTSDGLFNA
+370 TGANNTNDGLFNA

-390 ANTFLHADTIV
+390 ADTFLHADTIV

-443 GSYPDTDDDGT
+443 GPYVDKEDSAGS

-463 TWHAMGKYGIG
+463 TWHAMGQFGNG
-474 YSYLEKLTLN
+474 YSYLKNLTLN
-484 DGNITMTKE
+484 DGSITMTNE
-493 QKQNIDVN
+493 EAQNIDVN
-501 HLHGT
+501 HLQGT

-550 AGLEGLVKNS
+550 DGLEGLVKNS

-593 GNTIANVKIAQST
+593 GNAIANVKIAQST

-613 LQNAAALSWRQEDAT
+613 MQNAAALSWRQEDAT
-628 LSKRLGDLRQGDGDQ
+628 LSKRLGDLRQGKGDQ

-654 KYDNAKNQNNFFQ
+654 KYDNAKNQNNFFHL
-667 MGYDKAGGDWHY
+667 GYDKAGGDWHY

-690 TYGDATAKNR
+690 SYGDATAKNR

-711 GDKGHYAD
+711 GNKGHYAD
-719 IVLKK
+719 IVLKE

-731 DISAPIGFTHGQ
+731 DIYAPIGFTHGH

-797 STIGRLGFELGSR
+797 STIGRLGFELGSK
-810 LGDNGN
+810 LGDKGN
-816 VYAKASVLHDFGG
+816 VYARASVLHDFGG
-829 SSDTRLSYNG
+829 SADTRLSYNG
-839 VSTTCSNDLGDTW
+839 VTTTYSNDFGDTW

-864 DNSYLYADVSKA
+864 DNSYLYADVAKA

>member
-1 MNYCNILKVFFIS
+1 MRCTS
-14 ADLKKGG
+14 G
-21 LVYATQKINLQNPD
+21 
-35 NSCNACA
+35 
-42 VHRGAQPSIISA
+42 GAQPSIVSA
-54 QEYTDRITGA
+54 QEYTDQITGA
-64 GDAYAAHG
+64 GDAYAEHG
-72 IRTTVGMES
+72 IRTTVGTES

-90 VKWTNAYPAVEV
+90 VKWTSSGPAVEV
-102 WDEGTHLKFTT
+102 WGAGTHLKFTT

-119 DAKDGAISGI
+119 DVQDSATSGI
-129 YAATSNYDTPGRLTA
+129 YVATSDYDTPGKLTA
-144 QDVNITG
+144 QDVTITG

-156 NYNINRIYISGIN
+156 NYDINRIYISGIEA
-169 TYAADIKIENLNID
+169 YAADIQIKNLHID
-183 IIADGKPE
+183 VTADGKPE
-191 SIADGILMGRDFED
+191 SIADGIFMGRDLQD
-205 KDSEHTL
+205 TDSEHLL
-212 TVSGATNIK
+212 TVTGDTNIK
-221 AVSKNGSYAW
+221 AVSKNSNGNRAW

-236 ALDQAKMNFGKL
+236 AQDQAKMTFATLK
-248 TIVTE
+248 IATE
-253 ATSEDEAR
+253 ATSETLAQ

-288 EGNSYGLNAIYSSKI
+288 EGYSYGLNAIYSSQI

-314 SSGDGAV
+314 SNGDGEIS
-321 TAIGVRAGLYSE
+321 AIGVRAGFYSE
-333 VNLGISDIRA
+333 VNLGITDIRA
-343 ENTSDGGTVDVLF
+343 ENNSDGGTVDVLF

-370 TGANNTSDGLFNA
+370 TGANNANNRTFNA

-390 ANTFLHADTIV
+390 PDPTWHTDTIV

-407 TNDVVIVGDVHA
+407 ANDVVIVGDVRA

-443 GSYPDTDDDGT
+443 GPYVDKDDSAGT

-463 TWHAMGKYGIG
+463 TWHAMGEYGIG
-474 YSYLEKLTLN
+474 YSYLENLTLN
-484 DGNITMTKE
+484 DGSITMTNE
-493 QKQNIDVN
+493 EVQNIDIN
-501 HLHGT
+501 HLQGT
-506 GGELTLEANANLKTG
+506 DGELTLEADANLNTG
-521 YFCVNNAD
+521 FFRVNNAD
-529 TDATTVHTSYA
+529 TDATAVHTSYA

-550 AGLEGLVKNS
+550 AGLEGLVRNS

-613 LQNAAALSWRQEDAT
+613 LQSAAALSWRQEDAT

-719 IVLKK
+719 IVLKE

-756 REIAMGDKAYFTP
+756 REIAMVDKAYFTP

-829 SSDTRLSYNG
+829 SADTRLSYNG
-839 VSTTCSNDLGDTW
+839 VSTTYSNDLGDTW
-852 YEAGIGFNLKTK
+852 YEAG
-864 DNSYLYADVSKA
+864 
-876 FGGDYKT
+876 
-883 PWQWNVGMR
+883 
-892 WTF
+892 

>member
-1 MNYCNILKVFFIS
+1 MLALYI
-14 ADLKKGG
+14 G
-21 LVYATQKINLQNPD
+21 
-35 NSCNACA
+35 
-42 VHRGAQPSIISA
+42 GAQPSIISA
-54 QEYTDRITGA
+54 QEYTDQINGA
-64 GDAYAAHG
+64 SDAYAAHG

-90 VKWTNAYPAVEV
+90 VKWTNPGPAV
-102 WDEGTHLKFTT
+102 WIGDEGTHLKFTT

-119 DAKDGAISGI
+119 DVKDSYTNGI
-129 YAATSNYDTPGRLTA
+129 FTATSNYDNPCKLTA
-144 QDVNITG
+144 KDVHITG
-151 QSTGS
+151 QSTGEADEDK
-156 NYNINRIYISGIN
+156 IYISGIE
-169 TYAADIKIENLNID
+169 TYAANIKMENLNID
-183 IIADGKPE
+183 ITADGKPE
-191 SIADGILMGRDFED
+191 SIADGIFMGRDLDDE
-205 KDSEHTL
+205 DSEHTL
-212 TVSGATNIK
+212 TVTGNTNIK
-221 AVSKNGSYAW
+221 AVSKNGYYAW

-236 ALDQAKMNFGKL
+236 AQDQAKMNFGKL
-248 TIVTE
+248 TIATE
-253 ATSEDEAR
+253 ATAEDLAR

-276 ETHINVKGNAVT
+276 ETHINVKGISTNPD
-288 EGNSYGLNAIYSSKI
+288 EPSYSYGLNAIHSSTI
-303 TLGDGSSIYAE
+303 TLGDNSTIRAE
-314 SSGDGAV
+314 SSGDGSVMAV
-321 TAIGVRAGLYSE
+321 GVRAGLYSE
-333 VNLGISDIRA
+333 VNLGITDIRA
-343 ENTSDGGTVDVLF
+343 ENNSDGGTVNVLF

-361 VLNMAGGSI
+361 VLNMSGGSI
-370 TGANNTSDGLFNA
+370 TGVNNANNRTFNA

-390 ANTFLHADTIV
+390 PDPTWHTDTIV

-443 GSYPDTDDDGT
+443 GSRQDTDDDGT

-463 TWHAMGKYGIG
+463 TWHAIGEYGNG
-474 YSYLEKLTLN
+474 YSYLENLTLN

-493 QKQNIDVN
+493 EAQNIDVL
-501 HLHGT
+501 HLKGT
-506 GGELTLEANANLKTG
+506 SGKLTLEADANLKTG

-550 AGLEGLVKNS
+550 DGLEGLVKNS

-586 DTINHLD
+586 DTINHID
-593 GNTIANVKIAQST
+593 GNAIANVKIAQST

-613 LQNAAALSWRQEDAT
+613 MQNAAALSWRQEDAT
-628 LSKRLGDLRQGDGDQ
+628 LSKRLGDLRQGEGDQ

-667 MGYDKAGGDWHY
+667 LGYDKAGGDWHY

-690 TYGDATAKNR
+690 SYGDATAKNR

-711 GDKGHYAD
+711 GNKGHYAD
-719 IVLKK
+719 IVLKE

-731 DISAPIGFTHGQ
+731 DIYAPIGFTHGH

-797 STIGRLGFELGSR
+797 STIGRLGFELGSK
-810 LGDNGN
+810 LGDKGN
-816 VYAKASVLHDFGG
+816 VYARASVLHDFGG
-829 SSDTRLSYNG
+829 SADTRLSYNG
-839 VSTTCSNDLGDTW
+839 VSTTYSNDFGDTW

-864 DNSYLYADVSKA
+864 DNSYLYADVAKA

>member
-1 MNYCNILKVFFIS
+1 MQRKKLIS
-14 ADLKKGG
+14 KTL
-21 LVYATQKINLQNPD
+21 TT
-35 NSCNACA
+35 A
-42 VHRGAQPSIISA
+42 VMLALYIGGAQPSITSA
-54 QEYTDRITGA
+54 QEYTDQITGA
-64 GDAYAAHG
+64 GDAYAEHG
-72 IRTTVGMES
+72 IRTTVGTES

-90 VKWTNAYPAVEV
+90 VKWTSSGPAVEV
-102 WDEGTHLKFTT
+102 WGAGTHLKFTT

-119 DAKDGAISGI
+119 DVQDSATSGI
-129 YAATSNYDTPGRLTA
+129 YVATSDYDTPGKLTA
-144 QDVNITG
+144 QDVTITG

-156 NYNINRIYISGIN
+156 NYDINRIYISGIEA
-169 TYAADIKIENLNID
+169 YAADIQIKNLHID
-183 IIADGKPE
+183 VTADGKPE
-191 SIADGILMGRDFED
+191 SIADGIFMGRDLQD
-205 KDSEHTL
+205 TDSEHLL
-212 TVSGATNIK
+212 TVTGDTNIK
-221 AVSKNGSYAW
+221 AVSKNSNGNRAW

-236 ALDQAKMNFGKL
+236 AQDQAKMTFATLK
-248 TIVTE
+248 IATE
-253 ATSEDEAR
+253 ATSETLAQ

-288 EGNSYGLNAIYSSKI
+288 EGYSYGLNAIYSSQI

-314 SSGDGAV
+314 SNGDGEIS
-321 TAIGVRAGLYSE
+321 AIGVRAGFYSE
-333 VNLGISDIRA
+333 VNLGITDIRA
-343 ENTSDGGTVDVLF
+343 ENNSDGGTVDVLF

-370 TGANNTSDGLFNA
+370 TGANNANNRKFNA

-390 ANTFLHADTIV
+390 PDPTWHTDTIV

-407 TNDVVIVGDVHA
+407 ANDVVIVGDVRA

-443 GSYPDTDDDGT
+443 GPYVDKDDSAGT

-463 TWHAMGKYGIG
+463 TWHAMGEYGIG
-474 YSYLEKLTLN
+474 YSYLENLTLN
-484 DGNITMTKE
+484 DGSITMTNE
-493 QKQNIDVN
+493 EVQNIDIN
-501 HLHGT
+501 HLQGT
-506 GGELTLEANANLKTG
+506 DGELTLEADANLNTG
-521 YFCVNNAD
+521 FFRVNNAD
-529 TDATTVHTSYA
+529 TDATAVHTSYA

-550 AGLEGLVKNS
+550 AGLEGLVRNS

-613 LQNAAALSWRQEDAT
+613 MQSAAALSWRQEDAT

-649 NRGEF
+649 NCGEF

-711 GDKGHYAD
+711 GDTGHYAD
-719 IVLKK
+719 IVLKE

-797 STIGRLGFELGSR
+797 STIGRLGFELGSK

-829 SSDTRLSYNG
+829 SADTRLSYNG
-839 VSTTCSNDLGDTW
+839 VSTTYSNDLGDTW

>member
-1 MNYCNILKVFFIS
+1 MQRKKLIS
-14 ADLKKGG
+14 RTL
-21 LVYATQKINLQNPD
+21 TT
-35 NSCNACA
+35 A
-42 VHRGAQPSIISA
+42 VMLALYIGGAQPSIISA
-54 QEYTDRITGA
+54 QEYTDQLNGA

-119 DAKDGAISGI
+119 DAKDGATSGI

-151 QSTGS
+151 QSTGDVDEG
-156 NYNINRIYISGIN
+156 RIYISGIE
-169 TYAADIKIENLNID
+169 TYAANIKMENLNID
-183 IIADGKPE
+183 ITADGKPK
-191 SIADGILMGRDFED
+191 SIADGIFMGRDFED
-205 KDSEHTL
+205 EDSEHIL
-212 TVSGATNIK
+212 TVNGAANIR
-221 AVSKNGSYAW
+221 AVSKNGYYAW

-248 TIVTE
+248 TIATE
-253 ATSEDEAR
+253 ATSEDLAR

-276 ETHINVKGNAVT
+276 ETHIDVKAYSPNNDGSGDSIGINAYA
-288 EGNSYGLNAIYSSKI
+288 NSKVNI
-303 TLGDGSSIYAE
+303 GDGSTIYAE
-314 SSGDGAV
+314 GNGDGGISTV
-321 TAIGVRAGLYSE
+321 GVRAATYSE
-333 VNLGISDIRA
+333 VNLGITDIKA
-343 ENTSDGGTVDVLF
+343 ENNSAEGTVNVLF
-356 VEDGA
+356 VEEGA

-370 TGANNTSDGLFNA
+370 TGANNANNRTFNA
-383 INAYGED
+383 INAYGENPD
-390 ANTFLHADTIV
+390 TDTIV

-407 TNDVVIVGDVHA
+407 ANDVVIVGDVRA

-443 GSYPDTDDDGT
+443 GPYVDKDDSAGT

-463 TWHAMGKYGIG
+463 TWHAMGEYGKG
-474 YSYLEKLTLN
+474 ESYLENLTLN
-484 DGNITMTKE
+484 DGSITMTNE
-493 QKQNIDVN
+493 EAQNIDVM
-501 HLHGT
+501 HLQGT
-506 GGELTLEANANLKTG
+506 GGELTLEADANLKTG
-521 YFCVNNAD
+521 HFSVKNAD
-529 TDATTVHTSYA
+529 TDATTVHTSYT

-550 AGLEGLVKNS
+550 DGLEGLVKNS

-586 DTINHLD
+586 DTINHID
-593 GNTIANVKIAQST
+593 GNAIANVKIAQSS

-613 LQNAAALSWRQEDAT
+613 MQNAAALSWRQEDAT

-719 IVLKK
+719 IVLKE

-731 DISAPIGFTHGQ
+731 DISAPIGYTHGQ

-829 SSDTRLSYNG
+829 NADTRLSHNG
-839 VSTTCSNDLGDTW
+839 VSTTYSNDLGDTW

>member
-1 MNYCNILKVFFIS
+1 MQRKKLIS
-14 ADLKKGG
+14 KTL
-21 LVYATQKINLQNPD
+21 TT
-35 NSCNACA
+35 A
-42 VHRGAQPSIISA
+42 VMLALYIGGAQPSIISA

-81 TYTFAEGDV
+81 TYTFSEGDV

-183 IIADGKPE
+183 IIADGKPK
-191 SIADGILMGRDFED
+191 SIADGILMGRDLED
-205 KDSEHTL
+205 TDSEHLL
-212 TVSGATNIK
+212 TVTGDTSIK
-221 AVSKNGSYAW
+221 AVSKNGYYAW
-231 AAGIE
+231 AAGIAAE
-236 ALDQAKMNFGKL
+236 KQAKMNFGKL
-248 TIVTE
+248 TIATE
-253 ATSEDEAR
+253 AMAEDEAC
-261 TNGIFAAGNSEINAG
+261 TNGIFANDNCEINAG
-276 ETHINVKGNAVT
+276 ETHINVKADAVT
-288 EGNSYGLNAIYSSKI
+288 AGYSYGLNAIDSSQI

-314 SSGDGAV
+314 SSGDGEIS
-321 TAIGVRAGLYSE
+321 AIGVRAGDHST
-333 VNLGISDIRA
+333 VNLGITDIRA
-343 ENTSDGGTVDVLF
+343 ENNSDGGTVNVLF
-356 VEDGA
+356 VHDGA

-370 TGANNTSDGLFNA
+370 TGANNANDGLFNA
-383 INAYGED
+383 INAYRED
-390 ANTFLHADTIV
+390 ADTFLHADTIV

-419 ANTAIVN
+419 ADTAIVN

-435 ITGNLDQS
+435 ITGNLYQS

-463 TWHAMGKYGIG
+463 TWHAMGKYGMG
-474 YSYLEKLTLN
+474 SSYLESLTLN
-484 DGNITMTKE
+484 DGNITMTNE
-493 QKQNIDVN
+493 QAQNIDVN

-506 GGELTLEANANLKTG
+506 GGELTLKADASLNTG
-521 YFCVNNAD
+521 FFRVNNAD
-529 TDATTVHTSYA
+529 TDAAAVHTSYA

-711 GDKGHYAD
+711 GDKGYYAD

-829 SSDTRLSYNG
+829 SADTRLSYNG
-839 VSTTCSNDLGDTW
+839 VSTTYSNDLGDTW

>member
-1 MNYCNILKVFFIS
+1 MQRKKLIS
-14 ADLKKGG
+14 KTL
-21 LVYATQKINLQNPD
+21 TT
-35 NSCNACA
+35 A
-42 VHRGAQPSIISA
+42 VMLALYIGGAQPSIVSA
-54 QEYTDRITGA
+54 QEYTDQITGA
-64 GDAYAAHG
+64 GDAYAEHG
-72 IRTTVGMES
+72 IRTTVGTES

-90 VKWTNAYPAVEV
+90 VKWTSSGPAVEV
-102 WDEGTHLKFTT
+102 WGAGTHLKFTT

-119 DAKDGAISGI
+119 DVQDSATSGI
-129 YAATSNYDTPGRLTA
+129 YVATSDYDTPGKLTA
-144 QDVNITG
+144 QDVTITG

-156 NYNINRIYISGIN
+156 NYDINRIYISGIEA
-169 TYAADIKIENLNID
+169 YAADIQIKNLHID
-183 IIADGKPE
+183 VTADGKPE
-191 SIADGILMGRDFED
+191 SIADGIFMGRDLQD
-205 KDSEHTL
+205 TDSEHLL
-212 TVSGATNIK
+212 TVTGDTNIK
-221 AVSKNGSYAW
+221 AVSKNSNGNRAW

-236 ALDQAKMNFGKL
+236 AQDQAKMTFATLK
-248 TIVTE
+248 IATE
-253 ATSEDEAR
+253 ATSETLAQ

-288 EGNSYGLNAIYSSKI
+288 EGYSYGLNAIYSSQI

-314 SSGDGAV
+314 SNGDGEIS
-321 TAIGVRAGLYSE
+321 AIGVRAGFYSE
-333 VNLGISDIRA
+333 VNLGITDIRA
-343 ENTSDGGTVDVLF
+343 ENNSDGGTVDVLF

-370 TGANNTSDGLFNA
+370 TGANNANNRKFNA

-390 ANTFLHADTIV
+390 PDPTWHTDTIV

-407 TNDVVIVGDVHA
+407 ANDVVIVGDVRA

-443 GSYPDTDDDGT
+443 GPYVDKDDSAGT

-463 TWHAMGKYGIG
+463 TWHAMGEYGIG
-474 YSYLEKLTLN
+474 YSYLENLTLN
-484 DGNITMTKE
+484 DGSITMTNE
-493 QKQNIDVN
+493 EVQNIDIN
-501 HLHGT
+501 HLQGT
-506 GGELTLEANANLKTG
+506 DGELTLEADANLNTG
-521 YFCVNNAD
+521 FFRVNNAD
-529 TDATTVHTSYA
+529 TDATAVHTSYA

-550 AGLEGLVKNS
+550 AGLEGLVRNS

-613 LQNAAALSWRQEDAT
+613 MQSAAALSWRQEDAT

-719 IVLKK
+719 IVLKE

-797 STIGRLGFELGSR
+797 STIGRLGFELGSK

-829 SSDTRLSYNG
+829 SADTRLSYNG
-839 VSTTCSNDLGDTW
+839 VSTTYSNDLGDTW

>member
-1 MNYCNILKVFFIS
+1 MQRKKLIS
-14 ADLKKGG
+14 KTL
-21 LVYATQKINLQNPD
+21 TT
-35 NSCNACA
+35 A
-42 VHRGAQPSIISA
+42 VMLALYIGVAQPSITSA
-54 QEYTDRITGA
+54 QEYTDQITGA
-64 GDAYAAHG
+64 NDAYAAHG

-119 DAKDGAISGI
+119 DIKDGATSGI

-156 NYNINRIYISGIN
+156 NYDINRIYISGID

-183 IIADGKPE
+183 ITADGKPK
-191 SIADGILMGRDFED
+191 SIADGIFMGRDPED
-205 KDSEHTL
+205 EDSEHTL

-221 AVSKNGSYAW
+221 AVSKNGYYAW

-236 ALDQAKMNFGKL
+236 AEKQAKMNFGKL
-248 TIVTE
+248 TIATE
-253 ATSEDEAR
+253 ATAEDVAC
-261 TNGIFAAGNSEINAG
+261 TNGIFANDNCEINAG
-276 ETHINVKGNAVT
+276 ETHINVKANAVT
-288 EGNSYGLNAIYSSKI
+288 EGYSYGLNAIDSSQI
-303 TLGDGSSIYAE
+303 TLGDSSSIYAE
-314 SSGDGAV
+314 SSGDGEIS
-321 TAIGVRAGLYSE
+321 AIGVRAGDHST
-333 VNLGISDIRA
+333 VNLGITDIRA

-361 VLNMAGGSI
+361 VLNMAGGNI
-370 TGANNTSDGLFNA
+370 TGANSANDGLFNA

-390 ANTFLHADTIV
+390 ADTFLHADTIV

-407 TNDVVIVGDVHA
+407 ANDVVIVGDVHA

-443 GSYPDTDDDGT
+443 GPYGDDSAAT

-463 TWHAMGKYGIG
+463 TWHAMGEYGMG
-474 YSYLEKLTLN
+474 SSYLESLTLN

-493 QKQNIDVN
+493 QAQNIDVN

-506 GGELTLEANANLKTG
+506 GGELTLEADASLNTG
-521 YFCVNNAD
+521 FFRVNNVD
-529 TDATTVHTSYA
+529 TDAAAVHTSYA

-566 SAAKFDVQVNEGLLI
+566 SAAKFDVHVNEGLLI

-586 DTINHLD
+586 DTINHID
-593 GNTIANVKIAQST
+593 GNAIANVKIGQST

-719 IVLKK
+719 IVLKE

-829 SSDTRLSYNG
+829 SADTRLSYNG
-839 VSTTCSNDLGDTW
+839 VSTSYSTDLGDTW

-876 FGGDYKT
+876 FSGDYKT

>member
-1 MNYCNILKVFFIS
+1 MQRKKLIS
-14 ADLKKGG
+14 KTL
-21 LVYATQKINLQNPD
+21 TT
-35 NSCNACA
+35 A
-42 VHRGAQPSIISA
+42 VMLALYIGGAQPSIISA

-426 LNLNTDASS
+426 LNLNTDASI

>member
-1 MNYCNILKVFFIS
+1 MQRKKLIS
-14 ADLKKGG
+14 KTL
-21 LVYATQKINLQNPD
+21 TT
-35 NSCNACA
+35 A
-42 VHRGAQPSIISA
+42 VMLALYIGVAQPSIVSA
-54 QEYTDRITGA
+54 QEYTDQITGA
-64 GDAYAAHG
+64 GDAYAEHG
-72 IRTTVGMES
+72 IRTTVGTES

-90 VKWTNAYPAVEV
+90 VKWTSSGPAVEV
-102 WDEGTHLKFTT
+102 WGAGTHLKFTT

-119 DAKDGAISGI
+119 DVQDSATSGI
-129 YAATSNYDTPGRLTA
+129 YVATSDYDTPGKLTA
-144 QDVNITG
+144 QDVTITG

-156 NYNINRIYISGIN
+156 NYDINRIYISGIEA
-169 TYAADIKIENLNID
+169 YAADIQIKNLHID
-183 IIADGKPE
+183 VTADGKPE
-191 SIADGILMGRDFED
+191 SIADGIFMGRDLQD
-205 KDSEHTL
+205 TDSEHLL
-212 TVSGATNIK
+212 TVTGDTNIK
-221 AVSKNGSYAW
+221 AVSKNSNGNRAW

-236 ALDQAKMNFGKL
+236 AQDQAKMTFATLK
-248 TIVTE
+248 IATE
-253 ATSEDEAR
+253 ATSETLAQ

-288 EGNSYGLNAIYSSKI
+288 EGYSYGLNAIYSSQI

-314 SSGDGAV
+314 SNGDGEIS
-321 TAIGVRAGLYSE
+321 AIGVRAGFYSE
-333 VNLGISDIRA
+333 VNLGITDIRA
-343 ENTSDGGTVDVLF
+343 ENNSDGGTVDVLF

-370 TGANNTSDGLFNA
+370 TGANNANNRTFNA

-390 ANTFLHADTIV
+390 PDPTWHTDTIV

-407 TNDVVIVGDVHA
+407 ANDVVIVGDVRA

-443 GSYPDTDDDGT
+443 GPYVDKDDSAGT

-463 TWHAMGKYGIG
+463 TWHAMGEYGIG
-474 YSYLEKLTLN
+474 YSYLENLTLN
-484 DGNITMTKE
+484 DGSITMTNE
-493 QKQNIDVN
+493 EVQNIDIN
-501 HLHGT
+501 HLQGT
-506 GGELTLEANANLKTG
+506 DGELTLEADANLNTG
-521 YFCVNNAD
+521 FFRVNNAD
-529 TDATTVHTSYA
+529 TDATAVHTSYA

-550 AGLEGLVKNS
+550 AGLEDLVRNS

-613 LQNAAALSWRQEDAT
+613 LQSAAALSWRQEDAT

-719 IVLKK
+719 IVLKE

-731 DISAPIGFTHGQ
+731 DIHAPIGFTHGQ

-756 REIAMGDKAYFTP
+756 REIALGDKAYFTP

-829 SSDTRLSYNG
+829 SADTRLSYNG
-839 VSTTCSNDLGDTW
+839 VSTTYSNDLGDTW

>member
-1 MNYCNILKVFFIS
+1 MQRKKLIS
-14 ADLKKGG
+14 KTL
-21 LVYATQKINLQNPD
+21 TT
-35 NSCNACA
+35 A
-42 VHRGAQPSIISA
+42 VMLALYIGGAQPSITSA
-54 QEYTDRITGA
+54 QEYTDQITGA
-64 GDAYAAHG
+64 GDAYAEHG
-72 IRTTVGMES
+72 IRTTVGTES

-90 VKWTNAYPAVEV
+90 VKWTSSGPAVEV
-102 WDEGTHLKFTT
+102 WGAATHLKFTT

-119 DAKDGAISGI
+119 DVQDSATSGI
-129 YAATSNYDTPGRLTA
+129 YVATSDYDTPGKLTA
-144 QDVNITG
+144 QDVTITG

-156 NYNINRIYISGIN
+156 NYDINRIYISGIEA
-169 TYAADIKIENLNID
+169 YAADIQIKNLHID
-183 IIADGKPE
+183 VTADGKPE
-191 SIADGILMGRDFED
+191 SIADGIFMGRDLQD
-205 KDSEHTL
+205 TDSEHLL
-212 TVSGATNIK
+212 TVTGDTNIK
-221 AVSKNGSYAW
+221 AVSKNSNGNRAW

-236 ALDQAKMNFGKL
+236 AQDQAKMTFATLK
-248 TIVTE
+248 IATE
-253 ATSEDEAR
+253 ATSETLAQ

-288 EGNSYGLNAIYSSKI
+288 EGYSYGLNAIYSSQI

-314 SSGDGAV
+314 SNGDGEIS
-321 TAIGVRAGLYSE
+321 AIGVRAGFYSE
-333 VNLGISDIRA
+333 VNLGITDIRA
-343 ENTSDGGTVDVLF
+343 ENNSDGGTVDVLF

-370 TGANNTSDGLFNA
+370 TGANNANNRTFNA

-390 ANTFLHADTIV
+390 PDPTWHTDTIV

-407 TNDVVIVGDVHA
+407 ANDVVIVGDVRA

-443 GSYPDTDDDGT
+443 GPYVDKDDSAGT

-463 TWHAMGKYGIG
+463 TWHAMGEYGIG
-474 YSYLEKLTLN
+474 YSYLENLTLN
-484 DGNITMTKE
+484 DGSITMTNE
-493 QKQNIDVN
+493 EVQNIDIN
-501 HLHGT
+501 HLQGT
-506 GGELTLEANANLKTG
+506 DGELTLEADANLNTG
-521 YFCVNNAD
+521 FFRVNNAD
-529 TDATTVHTSYA
+529 TDATAVHTSYA

-550 AGLEGLVKNS
+550 AGLEGLVRNS

-613 LQNAAALSWRQEDAT
+613 LQSAAALSWRQEDAT

-719 IVLKK
+719 IVLKE

-731 DISAPIGFTHGQ
+731 DIHAPIGFTHGQ

-756 REIAMGDKAYFTP
+756 REIALGDKAYFTP

-774 WLRIAGKDYT
+774 WLRISGKDYT

-797 STIGRLGFELGSR
+797 STIGRLGFELGSK

-816 VYAKASVLHDFGG
+816 MYAKASVLHDFGG
-829 SSDTRLSYNG
+829 SADTRLSYNG
-839 VSTTCSNDLGDTW
+839 VSTSYSNDLGDTW

>member
-1 MNYCNILKVFFIS
+1 MQRKKLIS
-14 ADLKKGG
+14 KTL
-21 LVYATQKINLQNPD
+21 TT
-35 NSCNACA
+35 A
-42 VHRGAQPSIISA
+42 VMLALYIGAHPSITSA
-54 QEYTDRITGA
+54 QEYTEQINGA

-119 DAKDGAISGI
+119 DAKDGATSGI

-151 QSTGS
+151 QSTGE
-156 NYNINRIYISGIN
+156 IDEGRIYISGIE
-169 TYAADIKIENLNID
+169 TYAANIKMENLHID
-183 IIADGKPE
+183 VTADGKPE
-191 SIADGILMGRDFED
+191 SIADGIFMGRDFED
-205 KDSEHTL
+205 EDSEHIL
-212 TVSGATNIK
+212 TVNGAANIR
-221 AVSKNGSYAW
+221 AVSKNGYYAW

-236 ALDQAKMNFGKL
+236 AQDQAKMNFGKL
-248 TIVTE
+248 TIATE
-253 ATSEDEAR
+253 AIAEDLAR

-276 ETHINVKGNAVT
+276 ETHIDVKAYSPNTDGSGDSIGINAYA
-288 EGNSYGLNAIYSSKI
+288 NSKVNI
-303 TLGDGSSIYAE
+303 GDGSTIYAE
-314 SSGDGAV
+314 GNGDGGIS
-321 TAIGVRAGLYSE
+321 TIGVRAFQFSK
-333 VNLGISDIRA
+333 VNMGITDIKA
-343 ENTSDGGTVDVLF
+343 ENNSAEGTVNVLF
-356 VEDGA
+356 VEEGA

-370 TGANNTSDGLFNA
+370 TGANNANNRTFNA

-390 ANTFLHADTIV
+390 PDPIWHTDTIV

-407 TNDVVIVGDVHA
+407 ANDVVIVGDVRA

-443 GSYPDTDDDGT
+443 GPYVDKDDSAGT

-463 TWHAMGKYGIG
+463 TWHAMGEYGNG
-474 YSYLEKLTLN
+474 YSYLENLTLN
-484 DGNITMTKE
+484 DGSITMTNE
-493 QKQNIDVN
+493 EAQNIDVI
-501 HLHGT
+501 HLQGT
-506 GGELTLEANANLKTG
+506 GGELTLEADANLNTG
-521 YFCVNNAD
+521 FFRVNNAD

-550 AGLEGLVKNS
+550 DGLEGLVKNS

-586 DTINHLD
+586 DTINHID
-593 GNTIANVKIAQST
+593 GNAIANVKIAQST

-613 LQNAAALSWRQEDAT
+613 MQNAAALSWRQEDAT
-628 LSKRLGDLRQGDGDQ
+628 LGKRLGDLRQGDGDQ

-654 KYDNAKNQNNFFQ
+654 KYDNAKNQNNFFH

-719 IVLKK
+719 IVLKE

-731 DISAPIGFTHGQ
+731 DISAPIGYTHGQ

-797 STIGRLGFELGSR
+797 STIGRLGFELGSK
-810 LGDNGN
+810 LGDKGN
-816 VYAKASVLHDFGG
+816 VYARASVLHDFGG
-829 SSDTRLSYNG
+829 SADTRLSYNG
-839 VSTTCSNDLGDTW
+839 VTTTYSNDLSDTW

-864 DNSYLYADVSKA
+864 DNSYLYADVAKA

>member
-1 MNYCNILKVFFIS
+1 MQRKKLIS
-14 ADLKKGG
+14 KTL
-21 LVYATQKINLQNPD
+21 TT
-35 NSCNACA
+35 A
-42 VHRGAQPSIISA
+42 VMLALYIGGAQPSIVSA
-54 QEYTDRITGA
+54 QEYTDQITGA
-64 GDAYAAHG
+64 GDAYAEHG
-72 IRTTVGMES
+72 IRTTVGTES

-90 VKWTNAYPAVEV
+90 VKWTSSGPAVEV
-102 WDEGTHLKFTT
+102 WGAGTHLKFTT

-119 DAKDGAISGI
+119 DVQDSATSGI
-129 YAATSNYDTPGRLTA
+129 YVATSDYDTPGKLTA
-144 QDVNITG
+144 QDVTITG

-156 NYNINRIYISGIN
+156 NYDINRIYISGIEA
-169 TYAADIKIENLNID
+169 YAADIQIKNLHID
-183 IIADGKPE
+183 VTADGKPE
-191 SIADGILMGRDFED
+191 SIADGIFMGRDLQD
-205 KDSEHTL
+205 TDSEHLL
-212 TVSGATNIK
+212 TVTGDTNIK
-221 AVSKNGSYAW
+221 AVSKNSNGNRAW

-236 ALDQAKMNFGKL
+236 AQDQAKMTFATLK
-248 TIVTE
+248 IATE
-253 ATSEDEAR
+253 ATSETLAQ

-288 EGNSYGLNAIYSSKI
+288 EGYSYGLNAIYSSQI

-314 SSGDGAV
+314 SNGDGEIS
-321 TAIGVRAGLYSE
+321 AIGVRAGFYSE
-333 VNLGISDIRA
+333 VNLGITDIRA
-343 ENTSDGGTVDVLF
+343 ENNSDGGTVDVLF

-370 TGANNTSDGLFNA
+370 TGANNANNRTFNA

-390 ANTFLHADTIV
+390 PDPTWHTDTIV

-407 TNDVVIVGDVHA
+407 ANDVVIVGDVRA

-443 GSYPDTDDDGT
+443 GPYVDKDDSAGT

-463 TWHAMGKYGIG
+463 TWHAMGEYGIG
-474 YSYLEKLTLN
+474 YSYLENLTLN
-484 DGNITMTKE
+484 DGSITMTNE
-493 QKQNIDVN
+493 EVQNIDIN
-501 HLHGT
+501 HLQGT
-506 GGELTLEANANLKTG
+506 DGELTLEADATLNTG
-521 YFCVNNAD
+521 FFRVNNAD
-529 TDATTVHTSYA
+529 TDAAAVHTSYA

-550 AGLEGLVKNS
+550 DGLEGLVKNS

-586 DTINHLD
+586 DTINHID
-593 GNTIANVKIAQST
+593 GNAIANVKIAQST

-613 LQNAAALSWRQEDAT
+613 IQNAAALSWRQEDAT

-679 GAAISRNSGKT
+679 GAAISRNRGKT

-719 IVLKK
+719 IVLKE

-784 TANGIAIS
+784 TTNGIAIS

-829 SSDTRLSYNG
+829 SADTRLSYNG
-839 VSTTCSNDLGDTW
+839 VSTTYSNDLGDTW

>member
-1 MNYCNILKVFFIS
+1 MQRKKLIS
-14 ADLKKGG
+14 KTLTTAVMLALYIGG
-21 LVYATQKINLQNPD
+21 
-35 NSCNACA
+35 
-42 VHRGAQPSIISA
+42 GAQSSIIFA
-54 QEYTDRITGA
+54 QEYDEAIFGRN
-64 GDAYAAHG
+64 DAYQELG
-72 IRTTVGMES
+72 IRTDDTSTS
-81 TYTFAEGDV
+81 TYTYQFADGDLVKLNNNNVGVNFYNERGQKFIFSNGLNLDIANDNSHINGIYTDYEGNLTATDISI
-90 VKWTNAYPAVEV
+90 KGSAPSYASGIEAYGPNNHITADNLNIILDTNHEESAGANGIVMQSEGEGEEAVES
-102 WDEGTHLKFTT
+102 T
-113 PLNLQL
+113 
-119 DAKDGAISGI
+119 ISI
-129 YAATSNYDTPGRLTA
+129 KNATSIKLHSQGGEYGEVWANGIFAQCHINPNNEQLPFVKMNFNKLDITATVEGKNDGYARGIHTGGYTEVNVKEAHIKTTNNSLTSGES
-144 QDVNITG
+144 I
-151 QSTGS
+151 
-156 NYNINRIYISGIN
+156 GIN
-169 TYAADIKIENLNID
+169 TYANAKVNI
-183 IIADGKPE
+183 
-191 SIADGILMGRDFED
+191 
-205 KDSEHTL
+205 
-212 TVSGATNIK
+212 
-221 AVSKNGSYAW
+221 
-231 AAGIE
+231 
-236 ALDQAKMNFGKL
+236 
-248 TIVTE
+248 
-253 ATSEDEAR
+253 
-261 TNGIFAAGNSEINAG
+261 
-276 ETHINVKGNAVT
+276 
-288 EGNSYGLNAIYSSKI
+288 
-303 TLGDGSSIYAE
+303 GDGSTIYAE
-314 SSGDGAV
+314 SNGDGGIS
-321 TAIGVRAGLYSE
+321 AIGVHAFDYSK
-333 VNLGISDIRA
+333 VNLGITDIKA
-343 ENTSDGGTVDVLF
+343 ENNSDGGTVDVLF
-356 VEDGA
+356 VHDGA

-370 TGANNTSDGLFNA
+370 TGTNNANNGLFNA

-390 ANTFLHADTIV
+390 PDPTWHTDTIV

-407 TNDVVIVGDVHA
+407 ANNVVIVGDVHA

-443 GSYPDTDDDGT
+443 GPYVDKDDSAGT

-463 TWHAMGKYGIG
+463 TWHAMGEYGIG
-474 YSYLEKLTLN
+474 YSYLENLTLN

-493 QKQNIDVN
+493 EVQNIDVN
-501 HLHGT
+501 HLQGT
-506 GGELTLEANANLKTG
+506 SGKLTLEADANLKTG

-529 TDATTVHTSYA
+529 TDATAVHTSYA

-550 AGLEGLVKNS
+550 AGLEGLVRNS

-586 DTINHLD
+586 DTINHID
-593 GNTIANVKIAQST
+593 GNAIANVKIAQST

-654 KYDNAKNQNNFFQ
+654 TYDNAKNQNNFFQ

-719 IVLKK
+719 IVLKE

-797 STIGRLGFELGSR
+797 STIGRLGFELGSK

-829 SSDTRLSYNG
+829 SADTRLSYNG
-839 VSTTCSNDLGDTW
+839 VSTTYSNDFGDTW

>member
-1 MNYCNILKVFFIS
+1 MRCTS
-14 ADLKKGG
+14 G
-21 LVYATQKINLQNPD
+21 
-35 NSCNACA
+35 
-42 VHRGAQPSIISA
+42 GAQPSIVSA
-54 QEYTDRITGA
+54 QEYTDQITGA
-64 GDAYAAHG
+64 GDAYAEHG
-72 IRTTVGMES
+72 IRTTVGTES

-90 VKWTNAYPAVEV
+90 VKWTSSGPAVEV
-102 WDEGTHLKFTT
+102 WGAGTHLKFTT

-119 DAKDGAISGI
+119 DVQDSATSGI
-129 YAATSNYDTPGRLTA
+129 YVATSDYDTPGKLTA
-144 QDVNITG
+144 QDVTITG

-156 NYNINRIYISGIN
+156 NYDINRIYISGIEA
-169 TYAADIKIENLNID
+169 YAADIQIKNLHID
-183 IIADGKPE
+183 VTADGKPE
-191 SIADGILMGRDFED
+191 SIADGIFMGRDLQD
-205 KDSEHTL
+205 TDSEHLL
-212 TVSGATNIK
+212 TVTGDTNIK
-221 AVSKNGSYAW
+221 AVSKNSNGNRAW

-236 ALDQAKMNFGKL
+236 AQDQAKMTFATLK
-248 TIVTE
+248 IATE
-253 ATSEDEAR
+253 ATSETLAQ

-288 EGNSYGLNAIYSSKI
+288 EGYSYGLNAIYSSQI

-314 SSGDGAV
+314 SNGDGEIS
-321 TAIGVRAGLYSE
+321 AIGVRAGFYSE
-333 VNLGISDIRA
+333 VNLGITDIRA
-343 ENTSDGGTVDVLF
+343 ENNSDGGTVDVLF

-370 TGANNTSDGLFNA
+370 TGANNANNRKFNA

-390 ANTFLHADTIV
+390 PDPTWHTDTIV

-407 TNDVVIVGDVHA
+407 ANDVVIVGDVRA

-443 GSYPDTDDDGT
+443 GPYVDKDDSAGT

-463 TWHAMGKYGIG
+463 TWHAMGEYGIG
-474 YSYLEKLTLN
+474 YSYLENLTLN
-484 DGNITMTKE
+484 DGSITMTNE
-493 QKQNIDVN
+493 EVQNIDIN
-501 HLHGT
+501 HLQGT
-506 GGELTLEANANLKTG
+506 DGELTLEADANLNTG
-521 YFCVNNAD
+521 FFRVNNAD
-529 TDATTVHTSYA
+529 TDATAVHTSYA

-550 AGLEGLVKNS
+550 AGLEGLVRNS

-613 LQNAAALSWRQEDAT
+613 LQSAAALSWRQEDAT

-719 IVLKK
+719 IVLKE

-731 DISAPIGFTHGQ
+731 DIHAPIGFTHGQ

-797 STIGRLGFELGSR
+797 STIGRLGFELGSK

-816 VYAKASVLHDFGG
+816 MYAKASVLHDFGG
-829 SSDTRLSYNG
+829 SADTRLSYNG
-839 VSTTCSNDLGDTW
+839 VSTSYSNDLGDTW

>member
-1 MNYCNILKVFFIS
+1 MQRKKLIS
-14 ADLKKGG
+14 KTL
-21 LVYATQKINLQNPD
+21 TT
-35 NSCNACA
+35 A
-42 VHRGAQPSIISA
+42 VMLALYIGGAQPSIVSA
-54 QEYTDRITGA
+54 QEYTDQITGA
-64 GDAYAAHG
+64 GDAYAEHG
-72 IRTTVGMES
+72 IRTTVGTES

-90 VKWTNAYPAVEV
+90 VKWTSSGPAVEV
-102 WDEGTHLKFTT
+102 WGAGTHLKFTT

-119 DAKDGAISGI
+119 DVQDSATSGI
-129 YAATSNYDTPGRLTA
+129 YVATSDYDTPGKLTA
-144 QDVNITG
+144 QDVTITG

-156 NYNINRIYISGIN
+156 NYDINRIYISGIEA
-169 TYAADIKIENLNID
+169 YAADIQIKNLHID
-183 IIADGKPE
+183 VTADGKPE
-191 SIADGILMGRDFED
+191 SIADGIFMGRDLQD
-205 KDSEHTL
+205 TDSEHLL
-212 TVSGATNIK
+212 TVTGDTNIK
-221 AVSKNGSYAW
+221 AVSKNSNGNRAW

-236 ALDQAKMNFGKL
+236 AQDQAKMTFATLK
-248 TIVTE
+248 IATE
-253 ATSEDEAR
+253 ATSETLAQ

-288 EGNSYGLNAIYSSKI
+288 EGYSYGLNAIYSSQI

-314 SSGDGAV
+314 SNGDGEIS
-321 TAIGVRAGLYSE
+321 AIGVRAGFYSE
-333 VNLGISDIRA
+333 VNLGITDIRA
-343 ENTSDGGTVDVLF
+343 ENNSDGGTVDVLF

-370 TGANNTSDGLFNA
+370 TGANNANNRKFNA

-390 ANTFLHADTIV
+390 PDPTWHTDTIV

-407 TNDVVIVGDVHA
+407 TNDVVIVGDVRA

-443 GSYPDTDDDGT
+443 GPYVDKDDSAGT

-463 TWHAMGKYGIG
+463 TWHAMGEYGIG

-484 DGNITMTKE
+484 DGSITMTNE
-493 QKQNIDVN
+493 EVQNIDIN
-501 HLHGT
+501 HLQGT
-506 GGELTLEANANLKTG
+506 GGKLTLEADASLNTG
-521 YFCVNNAD
+521 FFRVNNAD
-529 TDATTVHTSYA
+529 TDAAAVHTSYA

-550 AGLEGLVKNS
+550 AGLEGLVRNS

-586 DTINHLD
+586 DTFNHID
-593 GNTIANVKIAQST
+593 GNAIANVKIAQST

-719 IVLKK
+719 IVLKE

-731 DISAPIGFTHGQ
+731 DINAPIGFTHGH

-774 WLRIAGKDYT
+774 WLRISGRDYT

-829 SSDTRLSYNG
+829 SADTRLSYNG
-839 VSTTCSNDLGDTW
+839 VSTTYSNDLGDTW

>member
-1 MNYCNILKVFFIS
+1 MQRKKLIS
-14 ADLKKGG
+14 RTL
-21 LVYATQKINLQNPD
+21 TT
-35 NSCNACA
+35 A
-42 VHRGAQPSIISA
+42 VMLALYIGGAQPSITSA
-54 QEYTDRITGA
+54 QEYTDKITG
-64 GDAYAAHG
+64 GSDMYAAHG
-72 IRTTVGMES
+72 IRTTVGKES

-90 VKWTNAYPAVEV
+90 VKWTNASPAVEV
-102 WDEGTHLKFTT
+102 WDAGTHLKFTT

-119 DAKDGAISGI
+119 DARNGAVSGI
-129 YAATSNYDTPGRLTA
+129 YVATQDYNIPGKLTA
-144 QDVNITG
+144 QDVTITG
-151 QSTGS
+151 QSTGEAD
-156 NYNINRIYISGIN
+156 NGRIYISGIE
-169 TYAADIKIENLNID
+169 TYAADIQMKNLHID
-183 IIADGKPE
+183 VTADGKPQ
-191 SIADGILMGRDFED
+191 SIADGIFMGRDLED
-205 KDSEHTL
+205 EDSEHLL
-212 TVSGATNIK
+212 TVTGDTNIT
-221 AVSKNGSYAW
+221 AVSKNGYYAW

-236 ALDQAKMNFGKL
+236 AQDQAKMNFGKL
-248 TIVTE
+248 TIATE
-253 ATSEDEAR
+253 ATAEDVAR
-261 TNGIFAAGNSEINAG
+261 TNGIFAAGNSEITAG

-288 EGNSYGLNAIYSSKI
+288 EGYSYGLNAIHSSQI

-314 SSGDGAV
+314 SSGDGEIS
-321 TAIGVRAGLYSE
+321 AIGVRAGYYST
-333 VNLGISDIRA
+333 VNLGITNIRA
-343 ENTSDGGTVDVLF
+343 ENSSDGGTVDVLF

-361 VLNMAGGSI
+361 VLNMAGGTI
-370 TGANNTSDGLFNA
+370 TGANNANSGLFNA

-390 ANTFLHADTIV
+390 PDPTWHTDTIV

-426 LNLNTDASS
+426 LNLNTEASS

-443 GSYPDTDDDGT
+443 GPYVDKDDSAGT

-463 TWHAMGKYGIG
+463 TWHAMGEYGIG
-474 YSYLEKLTLN
+474 YSYLENLTLN
-484 DGNITMTKE
+484 DGSITMTNE
-493 QKQNIDVN
+493 EVQNIDIN
-501 HLHGT
+501 HLQGT
-506 GGELTLEANANLKTG
+506 GGELTLEADASLNTG
-521 YFCVNNAD
+521 FFRVNNAD
-529 TDATTVHTSYA
+529 SDATAVHTSYA

-586 DTINHLD
+586 DTINHID
-593 GNTIANVKIAQST
+593 GNAIANVKIAQST

-719 IVLKK
+719 IVLKE

-774 WLRIAGKDYT
+774 WLRISGKDYT

-829 SSDTRLSYNG
+829 SADTRLSYNG
-839 VSTTCSNDLGDTW
+839 VSTTYSNDLGDTW

>member
-1 MNYCNILKVFFIS
+1 MQRKKLIS
-14 ADLKKGG
+14 RTL
-21 LVYATQKINLQNPD
+21 TT
-35 NSCNACA
+35 A
-42 VHRGAQPSIISA
+42 VMLALYIGGAQPSIISA
-54 QEYTDRITGA
+54 QEYTDQLNGA

-119 DAKDGAISGI
+119 DAKDGATSGI

-151 QSTGS
+151 QSTGDVDEG
-156 NYNINRIYISGIN
+156 RIYISGIEA
-169 TYAADIKIENLNID
+169 YAANIKMENLHID
-183 IIADGKPE
+183 VTADGKPE
-191 SIADGILMGRDFED
+191 SIADGIFMGRDFED
-205 KDSEHTL
+205 EDSEHIL
-212 TVSGATNIK
+212 TVNGAANIR
-221 AVSKNGSYAW
+221 AVSKNGYYAW

-236 ALDQAKMNFGKL
+236 AQDQAKMNFGKL
-248 TIVTE
+248 TIATE
-253 ATSEDEAR
+253 AMAEDLAR

-276 ETHINVKGNAVT
+276 ETHIDVKAYSPNTYGSGDSIGINAYA
-288 EGNSYGLNAIYSSKI
+288 NSKVNI
-303 TLGDGSSIYAE
+303 GDGSTIYAE
-314 SSGDGAV
+314 GNGDGGIS
-321 TAIGVRAGLYSE
+321 TIGVRAFQFSK
-333 VNLGISDIRA
+333 VNMGITDIKA
-343 ENTSDGGTVDVLF
+343 ENNSADGTVNVLF
-356 VEDGA
+356 VDEGA

-370 TGANNTSDGLFNA
+370 TGANNANNRTFNA

-390 ANTFLHADTIV
+390 PDPIWHTDTIV

-407 TNDVVIVGDVHA
+407 ANDVVIVGDVRA

-443 GSYPDTDDDGT
+443 GPYVDKDDSAGT

-463 TWHAMGKYGIG
+463 TWHAMGEYGKG
-474 YSYLEKLTLN
+474 ESYLENLTLH
-484 DGNITMTKE
+484 DGNITMTNE
-493 QKQNIDVN
+493 EAQNIDVM
-501 HLHGT
+501 HLQGT
-506 GGELTLEANANLKTG
+506 GGELTLEADASLNTG
-521 YFCVNNAD
+521 FFRVNNAN
-529 TDATTVHTSYA
+529 TDAVAVHTSYA

-550 AGLEGLVKNS
+550 AGLEGLVGNS

-581 GQMQA
+581 GKMQA
-586 DTINHLD
+586 DTINHID
-593 GNTIANVKIAQST
+593 GNAIANVKIAQST

-613 LQNAAALSWRQEDAT
+613 MQNAAALSWRQEDAT

-643 GFWVRL
+643 DFWVRL

-719 IVLKK
+719 IVLKE

-774 WLRIAGKDYT
+774 WLRISGKDYT

-829 SSDTRLSYNG
+829 SADTRLSYNG
-839 VSTTCSNDLGDTW
+839 VSTTYSNDLGDTW

>member
-1 MNYCNILKVFFIS
+1 M
-14 ADLKKGG
+14 G
-21 LVYATQKINLQNPD
+21 
-35 NSCNACA
+35 
-42 VHRGAQPSIISA
+42 GAQPSIVSA
-54 QEYTDRITGA
+54 QEYTDQITGA
-64 GDAYAAHG
+64 GDAYAEHG
-72 IRTTVGMES
+72 IRTTVGTES

-90 VKWTNAYPAVEV
+90 VKWTSSGPAVEV
-102 WDEGTHLKFTT
+102 WGAGTHLKFTT

-119 DAKDGAISGI
+119 DVQDSATSGI
-129 YAATSNYDTPGRLTA
+129 YVATSDYDTPGKLTA
-144 QDVNITG
+144 QDVTITG

-156 NYNINRIYISGIN
+156 NYDINRIYISGIEA
-169 TYAADIKIENLNID
+169 YAADIQIKNLHID
-183 IIADGKPE
+183 VTADGKPE
-191 SIADGILMGRDFED
+191 SIADGIFMGRDLQD
-205 KDSEHTL
+205 TDSEHLL
-212 TVSGATNIK
+212 TVTGDTNIK
-221 AVSKNGSYAW
+221 AVSKNSNGNRAW

-236 ALDQAKMNFGKL
+236 AQDQAKMTFATLK
-248 TIVTE
+248 IATE
-253 ATSEDEAR
+253 ATSETLAQ

-288 EGNSYGLNAIYSSKI
+288 EGYSYGLNAIYSSQI

-314 SSGDGAV
+314 SNGDGEIS
-321 TAIGVRAGLYSE
+321 AIGVRAGFYSE
-333 VNLGISDIRA
+333 VNLGITDIRA
-343 ENTSDGGTVDVLF
+343 ENNSDGGTVDVLF

-370 TGANNTSDGLFNA
+370 TGANNANNRKFNA

-390 ANTFLHADTIV
+390 PDPTWHTDTIV

-407 TNDVVIVGDVHA
+407 ANDVVIVGDVRA

-443 GSYPDTDDDGT
+443 GPYVDKDDSAGT

-463 TWHAMGKYGIG
+463 TWHAMGEYGIG
-474 YSYLEKLTLN
+474 YSYLENLTLN
-484 DGNITMTKE
+484 DGSITMTNE
-493 QKQNIDVN
+493 EVQNIDIN
-501 HLHGT
+501 HLQGT
-506 GGELTLEANANLKTG
+506 GGELTLEADANLNTG
-521 YFCVNNAD
+521 FFRVNNAD
-529 TDATTVHTSYA
+529 TDAAAVHTSYA

-550 AGLEGLVKNS
+550 AGLEGLVRNS

-586 DTINHLD
+586 DTINHID

-613 LQNAAALSWRQEDAT
+613 LQSAAALSWRQEDAT
-628 LSKRLGDLRQGDGDQ
+628 LSKRLGDLRQGDSDQ

-654 KYDNAKNQNNFFQ
+654 KYGNAKNQNNFFQ

-719 IVLKK
+719 IVLKE

-731 DISAPIGFTHGQ
+731 DIHAPIGFTHGQ

-774 WLRIAGKDYT
+774 WLRISGKDYT

-797 STIGRLGFELGSR
+797 STIGRLGFELGSK

-816 VYAKASVLHDFGG
+816 MYAKASVLHDFGG
-829 SSDTRLSYNG
+829 SADTRLSYNG
-839 VSTTCSNDLGDTW
+839 VSTSYSNDLGDTW